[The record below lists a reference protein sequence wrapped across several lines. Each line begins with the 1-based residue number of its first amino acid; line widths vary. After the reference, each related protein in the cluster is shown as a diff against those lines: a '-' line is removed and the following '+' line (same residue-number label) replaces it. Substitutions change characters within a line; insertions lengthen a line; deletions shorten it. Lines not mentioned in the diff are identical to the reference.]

1 MKTYHVFIASSLS
14 FQKERDLMEKVLTER
29 NNSELNIVVHR
40 HEKNG
45 DNDLA
50 KGDTQEIINSEIRQC
65 DVIIF
70 FAGNW
75 IRSKTIG
82 EFNVAIENA
91 SNKHIYFYQNPT
103 LEYTQEDWTNTTL
116 WKDFYAEY
124 MQKHLD
130 DDTVIERYE
139 KQCNTLEQL
148 RDALVK
154 DRESF
159 LNNPFCA
166 ISCHKM
172 EYDKIIP
179 NSQANRRR
187 GNLDYYF
194 IRPEVDNKLKEEFD
208 STNKTIIVT
217 GQSTSGKTIAVCR
230 MLKKLP
236 QEYYVVILN
245 ADTTK
250 EQLERLSVS
259 QFQHGKKILLL
270 DDLQLL
276 FWKEENEKPIPIDR
290 ELLRKLSEILH
301 IGNPDFKVIATTSYS
316 FKEVKSMLTFN
327 EMVPPAIVEV
337 GIKPLSFKK
346 INEYARELRT
356 YGYLK
361 LRPEAGM
368 TIGSLFFDIDRIKTR
383 YNNQF
388 QNSNLSNLQKSMLR
402 QLCHAIKCLWM
413 WKKRSRNKIDLLLD
427 FLKFTYE
434 NSYEKADRSTIC
446 ELAGKVDDLIY
457 YQDIEKDTFEVE
469 DIIVTQV
476 FQYYSS
482 EPSDDLLATEKKA
495 IKGIFRYIYYKD
507 RPNFF
512 KNTTKILHRVKN
524 CSVNA
529 PELQQYIIND
539 VVSRIYK
546 NEQTLYTSK
555 ELGTNPEGVSID
567 WVDAYIGNIANFA
580 PTNAEAI
587 HIWKLTKKYNR
598 RELNVLR
605 WLLPRLQT
613 QQDKDIVHKDL
624 LNEQGQMQDKY
635 IENSYIEFQTEL
647 VRFLDMDEAK
657 EIYLNASFIYEASPS
672 ADDDD
677 IDDFF
682 SDSAESAHGQ
692 ESNNETYLTELK
704 EKRIRNFARQLMHKA
719 QTLADIHDIKN
730 FLQKNDKGVV
740 PHDDAVFFFNFIAPY
755 TWLEVFKRFS
765 QPEELVAF
773 FNELTELSV
782 DKKEDTSMFLN
793 KTEVLNGALENIPSS
808 YAYDLWNRMGNNC
821 DGYSLNF
828 MLQKAKNFEQAKGIF
843 NTFMERLEQQ
853 EEENKT
859 KLKVGEIYLNDLL
872 DTTSTYSGIKECEE
886 LFHKYHLLEADQSL
900 LDYPSQ
906 HTQGILYQRMTL
918 KEIKAHMKRHRPQNG
933 DESRNIR
940 TIVQF
945 ILKISN
951 YEEAYQAL
959 FGETPD
965 CITPEEQ
972 QILNHSPYVV
982 SEMFNKVKT
991 PEEGGVARDFFE
1003 NRLDKS
1009 LLNHPD
1015 ANILNII
1022 INNRFIYPYYEQ
1034 KVDMIKRMSEK
1045 YTVQQ
1050 NSYTHKH
1057 LLYHLT
1063 NHTQDSLPPEEI
1075 QLIIN
1080 EEIMKSLDAPKDVLK
1095 QMLIQRYYAG
1105 RAQDNVPQPF
1115 PIYTSEGW
1123 KIKESTILEYVYC
1136 LLDVGVYDG
1145 GIIFCCMKA
1154 LLRQN
1159 DKENAQRL
1167 QEQAIN
1173 KKVFINYDSYCML
1186 KKLGAVIPKP
1196 YLFVEHYPIMKDIC
1210 YQMRE
1215 RGMTF
1220 EEAES
1225 RIKEMEDDLHISIAR
1240 TQIYWNNVISRMAN
1254 NRTNKKLV
1262 LQNTLKFIDEH
1273 HVPMSPEIYYSL
1285 LHTITSIEDYT
1296 KVKGLYKGELNIGH
1310 IFVLLKKIPE
1320 FAKYRIAE
1328 WAFVACLRQEF
1339 DEWYDILC
1347 SISEKEQEKRIKI
1360 MLQSERY
1367 KQLQVITPKGYL
1379 NQTFLFWWTI
1389 RYAVSETE
1397 EQRKAELDALVTMI
1411 PKPFVPQY
1419 PKMIEKFFIPYPQDL
1434 LEIIREYIS
1443 RIISSEPQ

>member
-512 KNTTKILHRVKN
+512 KNTTKIL
-524 CSVNA
+524 
-529 PELQQYIIND
+529 
-539 VVSRIYK
+539 
-546 NEQTLYTSK
+546 
-555 ELGTNPEGVSID
+555 
-567 WVDAYIGNIANFA
+567 IG
-580 PTNAEAI
+580 
-587 HIWKLTKKYNR
+587 
-598 RELNVLR
+598 
-605 WLLPRLQT
+605 
-613 QQDKDIVHKDL
+613 
-624 LNEQGQMQDKY
+624 
-635 IENSYIEFQTEL
+635 
-647 VRFLDMDEAK
+647 
-657 EIYLNASFIYEASPS
+657 
-672 ADDDD
+672 
-677 IDDFF
+677 
-682 SDSAESAHGQ
+682 
-692 ESNNETYLTELK
+692 
-704 EKRIRNFARQLMHKA
+704 
-719 QTLADIHDIKN
+719 
-730 FLQKNDKGVV
+730 
-740 PHDDAVFFFNFIAPY
+740 
-755 TWLEVFKRFS
+755 
-765 QPEELVAF
+765 
-773 FNELTELSV
+773 
-782 DKKEDTSMFLN
+782 
-793 KTEVLNGALENIPSS
+793 
-808 YAYDLWNRMGNNC
+808 
-821 DGYSLNF
+821 
-828 MLQKAKNFEQAKGIF
+828 
-843 NTFMERLEQQ
+843 
-853 EEENKT
+853 
-859 KLKVGEIYLNDLL
+859 
-872 DTTSTYSGIKECEE
+872 
-886 LFHKYHLLEADQSL
+886 
-900 LDYPSQ
+900 
-906 HTQGILYQRMTL
+906 
-918 KEIKAHMKRHRPQNG
+918 
-933 DESRNIR
+933 
-940 TIVQF
+940 
-945 ILKISN
+945 
-951 YEEAYQAL
+951 
-959 FGETPD
+959 
-965 CITPEEQ
+965 
-972 QILNHSPYVV
+972 
-982 SEMFNKVKT
+982 
-991 PEEGGVARDFFE
+991 
-1003 NRLDKS
+1003 
-1009 LLNHPD
+1009 
-1015 ANILNII
+1015 
-1022 INNRFIYPYYEQ
+1022 
-1034 KVDMIKRMSEK
+1034 
-1045 YTVQQ
+1045 
-1050 NSYTHKH
+1050 
-1057 LLYHLT
+1057 
-1063 NHTQDSLPPEEI
+1063 
-1075 QLIIN
+1075 
-1080 EEIMKSLDAPKDVLK
+1080 
-1095 QMLIQRYYAG
+1095 
-1105 RAQDNVPQPF
+1105 
-1115 PIYTSEGW
+1115 
-1123 KIKESTILEYVYC
+1123 
-1136 LLDVGVYDG
+1136 
-1145 GIIFCCMKA
+1145 
-1154 LLRQN
+1154 
-1159 DKENAQRL
+1159 
-1167 QEQAIN
+1167 
-1173 KKVFINYDSYCML
+1173 
-1186 KKLGAVIPKP
+1186 
-1196 YLFVEHYPIMKDIC
+1196 
-1210 YQMRE
+1210 
-1215 RGMTF
+1215 
-1220 EEAES
+1220 
-1225 RIKEMEDDLHISIAR
+1225 
-1240 TQIYWNNVISRMAN
+1240 
-1254 NRTNKKLV
+1254 
-1262 LQNTLKFIDEH
+1262 
-1273 HVPMSPEIYYSL
+1273 
-1285 LHTITSIEDYT
+1285 
-1296 KVKGLYKGELNIGH
+1296 
-1310 IFVLLKKIPE
+1310 
-1320 FAKYRIAE
+1320 
-1328 WAFVACLRQEF
+1328 
-1339 DEWYDILC
+1339 
-1347 SISEKEQEKRIKI
+1347 
-1360 MLQSERY
+1360 
-1367 KQLQVITPKGYL
+1367 
-1379 NQTFLFWWTI
+1379 
-1389 RYAVSETE
+1389 
-1397 EQRKAELDALVTMI
+1397 
-1411 PKPFVPQY
+1411 
-1419 PKMIEKFFIPYPQDL
+1419 
-1434 LEIIREYIS
+1434 
-1443 RIISSEPQ
+1443 

>member
-413 WKKRSRNKIDLLLD
+413 WKTRSRHKIDLLLD

-567 WVDAYIGNIANFA
+567 WVDAYIGNI
-580 PTNAEAI
+580 
-587 HIWKLTKKYNR
+587 
-598 RELNVLR
+598 LN
-605 WLLPRLQT
+605 
-613 QQDKDIVHKDL
+613 H
-624 LNEQGQMQDKY
+624 
-635 IENSYIEFQTEL
+635 
-647 VRFLDMDEAK
+647 
-657 EIYLNASFIYEASPS
+657 
-672 ADDDD
+672 
-677 IDDFF
+677 
-682 SDSAESAHGQ
+682 
-692 ESNNETYLTELK
+692 LK
-704 EKRIRNFARQLMHKA
+704 
-719 QTLADIHDIKN
+719 
-730 FLQKNDKGVV
+730 
-740 PHDDAVFFFNFIAPY
+740 
-755 TWLEVFKRFS
+755 
-765 QPEELVAF
+765 
-773 FNELTELSV
+773 
-782 DKKEDTSMFLN
+782 
-793 KTEVLNGALENIPSS
+793 
-808 YAYDLWNRMGNNC
+808 
-821 DGYSLNF
+821 
-828 MLQKAKNFEQAKGIF
+828 
-843 NTFMERLEQQ
+843 
-853 EEENKT
+853 
-859 KLKVGEIYLNDLL
+859 
-872 DTTSTYSGIKECEE
+872 
-886 LFHKYHLLEADQSL
+886 
-900 LDYPSQ
+900 
-906 HTQGILYQRMTL
+906 
-918 KEIKAHMKRHRPQNG
+918 
-933 DESRNIR
+933 NIR
-940 TIVQF
+940 
-945 ILKISN
+945 
-951 YEEAYQAL
+951 
-959 FGETPD
+959 
-965 CITPEEQ
+965 
-972 QILNHSPYVV
+972 LN
-982 SEMFNKVKT
+982 
-991 PEEGGVARDFFE
+991 
-1003 NRLDKS
+1003 
-1009 LLNHPD
+1009 
-1015 ANILNII
+1015 
-1022 INNRFIYPYYEQ
+1022 
-1034 KVDMIKRMSEK
+1034 
-1045 YTVQQ
+1045 
-1050 NSYTHKH
+1050 
-1057 LLYHLT
+1057 
-1063 NHTQDSLPPEEI
+1063 
-1075 QLIIN
+1075 
-1080 EEIMKSLDAPKDVLK
+1080 
-1095 QMLIQRYYAG
+1095 ML
-1105 RAQDNVPQPF
+1105 
-1115 PIYTSEGW
+1115 
-1123 KIKESTILEYVYC
+1123 
-1136 LLDVGVYDG
+1136 
-1145 GIIFCCMKA
+1145 
-1154 LLRQN
+1154 
-1159 DKENAQRL
+1159 
-1167 QEQAIN
+1167 
-1173 KKVFINYDSYCML
+1173 
-1186 KKLGAVIPKP
+1186 
-1196 YLFVEHYPIMKDIC
+1196 
-1210 YQMRE
+1210 
-1215 RGMTF
+1215 
-1220 EEAES
+1220 
-1225 RIKEMEDDLHISIAR
+1225 
-1240 TQIYWNNVISRMAN
+1240 
-1254 NRTNKKLV
+1254 
-1262 LQNTLKFIDEH
+1262 
-1273 HVPMSPEIYYSL
+1273 
-1285 LHTITSIEDYT
+1285 
-1296 KVKGLYKGELNIGH
+1296 
-1310 IFVLLKKIPE
+1310 
-1320 FAKYRIAE
+1320 
-1328 WAFVACLRQEF
+1328 
-1339 DEWYDILC
+1339 
-1347 SISEKEQEKRIKI
+1347 
-1360 MLQSERY
+1360 
-1367 KQLQVITPKGYL
+1367 
-1379 NQTFLFWWTI
+1379 
-1389 RYAVSETE
+1389 
-1397 EQRKAELDALVTMI
+1397 
-1411 PKPFVPQY
+1411 
-1419 PKMIEKFFIPYPQDL
+1419 
-1434 LEIIREYIS
+1434 
-1443 RIISSEPQ
+1443 

>member
-361 LRPEAGM
+361 LRPEADM

-457 YQDIEKDTFEVE
+457 YQDIEKGTFEVE

-546 NEQTLYTSK
+546 NEQTL
-555 ELGTNPEGVSID
+555 
-567 WVDAYIGNIANFA
+567 
-580 PTNAEAI
+580 
-587 HIWKLTKKYNR
+587 
-598 RELNVLR
+598 
-605 WLLPRLQT
+605 
-613 QQDKDIVHKDL
+613 
-624 LNEQGQMQDKY
+624 
-635 IENSYIEFQTEL
+635 
-647 VRFLDMDEAK
+647 
-657 EIYLNASFIYEASPS
+657 
-672 ADDDD
+672 
-677 IDDFF
+677 
-682 SDSAESAHGQ
+682 
-692 ESNNETYLTELK
+692 
-704 EKRIRNFARQLMHKA
+704 
-719 QTLADIHDIKN
+719 
-730 FLQKNDKGVV
+730 
-740 PHDDAVFFFNFIAPY
+740 
-755 TWLEVFKRFS
+755 
-765 QPEELVAF
+765 
-773 FNELTELSV
+773 
-782 DKKEDTSMFLN
+782 
-793 KTEVLNGALENIPSS
+793 
-808 YAYDLWNRMGNNC
+808 
-821 DGYSLNF
+821 
-828 MLQKAKNFEQAKGIF
+828 
-843 NTFMERLEQQ
+843 
-853 EEENKT
+853 
-859 KLKVGEIYLNDLL
+859 
-872 DTTSTYSGIKECEE
+872 
-886 LFHKYHLLEADQSL
+886 
-900 LDYPSQ
+900 
-906 HTQGILYQRMTL
+906 
-918 KEIKAHMKRHRPQNG
+918 
-933 DESRNIR
+933 
-940 TIVQF
+940 
-945 ILKISN
+945 
-951 YEEAYQAL
+951 
-959 FGETPD
+959 
-965 CITPEEQ
+965 
-972 QILNHSPYVV
+972 
-982 SEMFNKVKT
+982 
-991 PEEGGVARDFFE
+991 
-1003 NRLDKS
+1003 
-1009 LLNHPD
+1009 
-1015 ANILNII
+1015 
-1022 INNRFIYPYYEQ
+1022 
-1034 KVDMIKRMSEK
+1034 
-1045 YTVQQ
+1045 
-1050 NSYTHKH
+1050 
-1057 LLYHLT
+1057 
-1063 NHTQDSLPPEEI
+1063 
-1075 QLIIN
+1075 
-1080 EEIMKSLDAPKDVLK
+1080 
-1095 QMLIQRYYAG
+1095 
-1105 RAQDNVPQPF
+1105 
-1115 PIYTSEGW
+1115 
-1123 KIKESTILEYVYC
+1123 
-1136 LLDVGVYDG
+1136 
-1145 GIIFCCMKA
+1145 
-1154 LLRQN
+1154 
-1159 DKENAQRL
+1159 
-1167 QEQAIN
+1167 
-1173 KKVFINYDSYCML
+1173 
-1186 KKLGAVIPKP
+1186 
-1196 YLFVEHYPIMKDIC
+1196 
-1210 YQMRE
+1210 
-1215 RGMTF
+1215 
-1220 EEAES
+1220 
-1225 RIKEMEDDLHISIAR
+1225 
-1240 TQIYWNNVISRMAN
+1240 
-1254 NRTNKKLV
+1254 
-1262 LQNTLKFIDEH
+1262 
-1273 HVPMSPEIYYSL
+1273 
-1285 LHTITSIEDYT
+1285 
-1296 KVKGLYKGELNIGH
+1296 LYK
-1310 IFVLLKKIPE
+1310 
-1320 FAKYRIAE
+1320 
-1328 WAFVACLRQEF
+1328 
-1339 DEWYDILC
+1339 
-1347 SISEKEQEKRIKI
+1347 
-1360 MLQSERY
+1360 
-1367 KQLQVITPKGYL
+1367 
-1379 NQTFLFWWTI
+1379 
-1389 RYAVSETE
+1389 
-1397 EQRKAELDALVTMI
+1397 
-1411 PKPFVPQY
+1411 
-1419 PKMIEKFFIPYPQDL
+1419 
-1434 LEIIREYIS
+1434 
-1443 RIISSEPQ
+1443 

>member
-555 ELGTNPEGVSID
+555 ELGTNPESVSID
-567 WVDAYIGNIANFA
+567 WVDAYIGNI
-580 PTNAEAI
+580 
-587 HIWKLTKKYNR
+587 
-598 RELNVLR
+598 
-605 WLLPRLQT
+605 
-613 QQDKDIVHKDL
+613 
-624 LNEQGQMQDKY
+624 
-635 IENSYIEFQTEL
+635 
-647 VRFLDMDEAK
+647 
-657 EIYLNASFIYEASPS
+657 
-672 ADDDD
+672 
-677 IDDFF
+677 
-682 SDSAESAHGQ
+682 
-692 ESNNETYLTELK
+692 
-704 EKRIRNFARQLMHKA
+704 
-719 QTLADIHDIKN
+719 
-730 FLQKNDKGVV
+730 
-740 PHDDAVFFFNFIAPY
+740 
-755 TWLEVFKRFS
+755 
-765 QPEELVAF
+765 
-773 FNELTELSV
+773 
-782 DKKEDTSMFLN
+782 
-793 KTEVLNGALENIPSS
+793 
-808 YAYDLWNRMGNNC
+808 
-821 DGYSLNF
+821 
-828 MLQKAKNFEQAKGIF
+828 
-843 NTFMERLEQQ
+843 
-853 EEENKT
+853 
-859 KLKVGEIYLNDLL
+859 
-872 DTTSTYSGIKECEE
+872 
-886 LFHKYHLLEADQSL
+886 
-900 LDYPSQ
+900 
-906 HTQGILYQRMTL
+906 
-918 KEIKAHMKRHRPQNG
+918 
-933 DESRNIR
+933 
-940 TIVQF
+940 
-945 ILKISN
+945 
-951 YEEAYQAL
+951 
-959 FGETPD
+959 
-965 CITPEEQ
+965 
-972 QILNHSPYVV
+972 LNHLK
-982 SEMFNKVKT
+982 NIH
-991 PEEGGVARDFFE
+991 
-1003 NRLDKS
+1003 L
-1009 LLNHPD
+1009 
-1015 ANILNII
+1015 NIL
-1022 INNRFIYPYYEQ
+1022 
-1034 KVDMIKRMSEK
+1034 
-1045 YTVQQ
+1045 
-1050 NSYTHKH
+1050 
-1057 LLYHLT
+1057 
-1063 NHTQDSLPPEEI
+1063 
-1075 QLIIN
+1075 
-1080 EEIMKSLDAPKDVLK
+1080 
-1095 QMLIQRYYAG
+1095 
-1105 RAQDNVPQPF
+1105 
-1115 PIYTSEGW
+1115 
-1123 KIKESTILEYVYC
+1123 
-1136 LLDVGVYDG
+1136 
-1145 GIIFCCMKA
+1145 
-1154 LLRQN
+1154 
-1159 DKENAQRL
+1159 
-1167 QEQAIN
+1167 
-1173 KKVFINYDSYCML
+1173 
-1186 KKLGAVIPKP
+1186 
-1196 YLFVEHYPIMKDIC
+1196 
-1210 YQMRE
+1210 
-1215 RGMTF
+1215 
-1220 EEAES
+1220 
-1225 RIKEMEDDLHISIAR
+1225 
-1240 TQIYWNNVISRMAN
+1240 
-1254 NRTNKKLV
+1254 
-1262 LQNTLKFIDEH
+1262 
-1273 HVPMSPEIYYSL
+1273 
-1285 LHTITSIEDYT
+1285 
-1296 KVKGLYKGELNIGH
+1296 
-1310 IFVLLKKIPE
+1310 
-1320 FAKYRIAE
+1320 
-1328 WAFVACLRQEF
+1328 
-1339 DEWYDILC
+1339 
-1347 SISEKEQEKRIKI
+1347 
-1360 MLQSERY
+1360 
-1367 KQLQVITPKGYL
+1367 
-1379 NQTFLFWWTI
+1379 
-1389 RYAVSETE
+1389 
-1397 EQRKAELDALVTMI
+1397 
-1411 PKPFVPQY
+1411 
-1419 PKMIEKFFIPYPQDL
+1419 
-1434 LEIIREYIS
+1434 
-1443 RIISSEPQ
+1443 

>member
-567 WVDAYIGNIANFA
+567 WVDAYIGNI
-580 PTNAEAI
+580 
-587 HIWKLTKKYNR
+587 
-598 RELNVLR
+598 
-605 WLLPRLQT
+605 
-613 QQDKDIVHKDL
+613 
-624 LNEQGQMQDKY
+624 
-635 IENSYIEFQTEL
+635 
-647 VRFLDMDEAK
+647 
-657 EIYLNASFIYEASPS
+657 
-672 ADDDD
+672 
-677 IDDFF
+677 
-682 SDSAESAHGQ
+682 
-692 ESNNETYLTELK
+692 
-704 EKRIRNFARQLMHKA
+704 
-719 QTLADIHDIKN
+719 
-730 FLQKNDKGVV
+730 
-740 PHDDAVFFFNFIAPY
+740 
-755 TWLEVFKRFS
+755 
-765 QPEELVAF
+765 
-773 FNELTELSV
+773 
-782 DKKEDTSMFLN
+782 
-793 KTEVLNGALENIPSS
+793 
-808 YAYDLWNRMGNNC
+808 
-821 DGYSLNF
+821 
-828 MLQKAKNFEQAKGIF
+828 
-843 NTFMERLEQQ
+843 
-853 EEENKT
+853 
-859 KLKVGEIYLNDLL
+859 
-872 DTTSTYSGIKECEE
+872 
-886 LFHKYHLLEADQSL
+886 
-900 LDYPSQ
+900 
-906 HTQGILYQRMTL
+906 
-918 KEIKAHMKRHRPQNG
+918 
-933 DESRNIR
+933 
-940 TIVQF
+940 
-945 ILKISN
+945 
-951 YEEAYQAL
+951 
-959 FGETPD
+959 
-965 CITPEEQ
+965 
-972 QILNHSPYVV
+972 LNHLK
-982 SEMFNKVKT
+982 NT
-991 PEEGGVARDFFE
+991 H
-1003 NRLDKS
+1003 L
-1009 LLNHPD
+1009 
-1015 ANILNII
+1015 NIL
-1022 INNRFIYPYYEQ
+1022 
-1034 KVDMIKRMSEK
+1034 
-1045 YTVQQ
+1045 
-1050 NSYTHKH
+1050 
-1057 LLYHLT
+1057 
-1063 NHTQDSLPPEEI
+1063 
-1075 QLIIN
+1075 
-1080 EEIMKSLDAPKDVLK
+1080 
-1095 QMLIQRYYAG
+1095 
-1105 RAQDNVPQPF
+1105 
-1115 PIYTSEGW
+1115 
-1123 KIKESTILEYVYC
+1123 
-1136 LLDVGVYDG
+1136 
-1145 GIIFCCMKA
+1145 
-1154 LLRQN
+1154 
-1159 DKENAQRL
+1159 
-1167 QEQAIN
+1167 
-1173 KKVFINYDSYCML
+1173 
-1186 KKLGAVIPKP
+1186 
-1196 YLFVEHYPIMKDIC
+1196 
-1210 YQMRE
+1210 
-1215 RGMTF
+1215 
-1220 EEAES
+1220 
-1225 RIKEMEDDLHISIAR
+1225 
-1240 TQIYWNNVISRMAN
+1240 
-1254 NRTNKKLV
+1254 
-1262 LQNTLKFIDEH
+1262 
-1273 HVPMSPEIYYSL
+1273 
-1285 LHTITSIEDYT
+1285 
-1296 KVKGLYKGELNIGH
+1296 
-1310 IFVLLKKIPE
+1310 
-1320 FAKYRIAE
+1320 
-1328 WAFVACLRQEF
+1328 
-1339 DEWYDILC
+1339 
-1347 SISEKEQEKRIKI
+1347 
-1360 MLQSERY
+1360 
-1367 KQLQVITPKGYL
+1367 
-1379 NQTFLFWWTI
+1379 
-1389 RYAVSETE
+1389 
-1397 EQRKAELDALVTMI
+1397 
-1411 PKPFVPQY
+1411 
-1419 PKMIEKFFIPYPQDL
+1419 
-1434 LEIIREYIS
+1434 
-1443 RIISSEPQ
+1443 

>member
-1 MKTYHVFIASSLS
+1 MYHSRHSASRKQQHIGSNQHYIMKTYHVFIASSLS

-567 WVDAYIGNIANFA
+567 WVDAYIDNKSNLS
-580 PTNAEAI
+580 
-587 HIWKLTKKYNR
+587 K
-598 RELNVLR
+598 
-605 WLLPRLQT
+605 
-613 QQDKDIVHKDL
+613 IV
-624 LNEQGQMQDKY
+624 Y
-635 IENSYIEFQTEL
+635 I
-647 VRFLDMDEAK
+647 
-657 EIYLNASFIYEASPS
+657 
-672 ADDDD
+672 
-677 IDDFF
+677 
-682 SDSAESAHGQ
+682 
-692 ESNNETYLTELK
+692 
-704 EKRIRNFARQLMHKA
+704 
-719 QTLADIHDIKN
+719 
-730 FLQKNDKGVV
+730 
-740 PHDDAVFFFNFIAPY
+740 
-755 TWLEVFKRFS
+755 
-765 QPEELVAF
+765 
-773 FNELTELSV
+773 
-782 DKKEDTSMFLN
+782 
-793 KTEVLNGALENIPSS
+793 
-808 YAYDLWNRMGNNC
+808 
-821 DGYSLNF
+821 
-828 MLQKAKNFEQAKGIF
+828 
-843 NTFMERLEQQ
+843 
-853 EEENKT
+853 
-859 KLKVGEIYLNDLL
+859 
-872 DTTSTYSGIKECEE
+872 
-886 LFHKYHLLEADQSL
+886 
-900 LDYPSQ
+900 
-906 HTQGILYQRMTL
+906 
-918 KEIKAHMKRHRPQNG
+918 
-933 DESRNIR
+933 
-940 TIVQF
+940 
-945 ILKISN
+945 
-951 YEEAYQAL
+951 
-959 FGETPD
+959 
-965 CITPEEQ
+965 
-972 QILNHSPYVV
+972 
-982 SEMFNKVKT
+982 
-991 PEEGGVARDFFE
+991 
-1003 NRLDKS
+1003 
-1009 LLNHPD
+1009 
-1015 ANILNII
+1015 
-1022 INNRFIYPYYEQ
+1022 
-1034 KVDMIKRMSEK
+1034 MI
-1045 YTVQQ
+1045 
-1050 NSYTHKH
+1050 
-1057 LLYHLT
+1057 
-1063 NHTQDSLPPEEI
+1063 
-1075 QLIIN
+1075 
-1080 EEIMKSLDAPKDVLK
+1080 
-1095 QMLIQRYYAG
+1095 
-1105 RAQDNVPQPF
+1105 
-1115 PIYTSEGW
+1115 
-1123 KIKESTILEYVYC
+1123 
-1136 LLDVGVYDG
+1136 
-1145 GIIFCCMKA
+1145 
-1154 LLRQN
+1154 
-1159 DKENAQRL
+1159 
-1167 QEQAIN
+1167 
-1173 KKVFINYDSYCML
+1173 
-1186 KKLGAVIPKP
+1186 
-1196 YLFVEHYPIMKDIC
+1196 
-1210 YQMRE
+1210 
-1215 RGMTF
+1215 
-1220 EEAES
+1220 
-1225 RIKEMEDDLHISIAR
+1225 
-1240 TQIYWNNVISRMAN
+1240 
-1254 NRTNKKLV
+1254 
-1262 LQNTLKFIDEH
+1262 
-1273 HVPMSPEIYYSL
+1273 
-1285 LHTITSIEDYT
+1285 
-1296 KVKGLYKGELNIGH
+1296 
-1310 IFVLLKKIPE
+1310 
-1320 FAKYRIAE
+1320 
-1328 WAFVACLRQEF
+1328 
-1339 DEWYDILC
+1339 
-1347 SISEKEQEKRIKI
+1347 
-1360 MLQSERY
+1360 
-1367 KQLQVITPKGYL
+1367 
-1379 NQTFLFWWTI
+1379 
-1389 RYAVSETE
+1389 
-1397 EQRKAELDALVTMI
+1397 
-1411 PKPFVPQY
+1411 
-1419 PKMIEKFFIPYPQDL
+1419 
-1434 LEIIREYIS
+1434 
-1443 RIISSEPQ
+1443 

>member
-194 IRPEVDNKLKEEFD
+194 IRPEVDYKLKEEFD

-361 LRPEAGM
+361 LRPEADM
-368 TIGSLFFDIDRIKTR
+368 TIGSLFFDIDRIKAR

-546 NEQTLYTSK
+546 NEQTL
-555 ELGTNPEGVSID
+555 
-567 WVDAYIGNIANFA
+567 
-580 PTNAEAI
+580 
-587 HIWKLTKKYNR
+587 
-598 RELNVLR
+598 
-605 WLLPRLQT
+605 
-613 QQDKDIVHKDL
+613 
-624 LNEQGQMQDKY
+624 
-635 IENSYIEFQTEL
+635 
-647 VRFLDMDEAK
+647 
-657 EIYLNASFIYEASPS
+657 
-672 ADDDD
+672 
-677 IDDFF
+677 
-682 SDSAESAHGQ
+682 
-692 ESNNETYLTELK
+692 
-704 EKRIRNFARQLMHKA
+704 
-719 QTLADIHDIKN
+719 
-730 FLQKNDKGVV
+730 
-740 PHDDAVFFFNFIAPY
+740 
-755 TWLEVFKRFS
+755 
-765 QPEELVAF
+765 
-773 FNELTELSV
+773 
-782 DKKEDTSMFLN
+782 
-793 KTEVLNGALENIPSS
+793 
-808 YAYDLWNRMGNNC
+808 
-821 DGYSLNF
+821 
-828 MLQKAKNFEQAKGIF
+828 
-843 NTFMERLEQQ
+843 
-853 EEENKT
+853 
-859 KLKVGEIYLNDLL
+859 
-872 DTTSTYSGIKECEE
+872 
-886 LFHKYHLLEADQSL
+886 
-900 LDYPSQ
+900 
-906 HTQGILYQRMTL
+906 
-918 KEIKAHMKRHRPQNG
+918 
-933 DESRNIR
+933 
-940 TIVQF
+940 
-945 ILKISN
+945 
-951 YEEAYQAL
+951 
-959 FGETPD
+959 
-965 CITPEEQ
+965 
-972 QILNHSPYVV
+972 
-982 SEMFNKVKT
+982 
-991 PEEGGVARDFFE
+991 
-1003 NRLDKS
+1003 
-1009 LLNHPD
+1009 
-1015 ANILNII
+1015 
-1022 INNRFIYPYYEQ
+1022 
-1034 KVDMIKRMSEK
+1034 
-1045 YTVQQ
+1045 
-1050 NSYTHKH
+1050 
-1057 LLYHLT
+1057 
-1063 NHTQDSLPPEEI
+1063 
-1075 QLIIN
+1075 
-1080 EEIMKSLDAPKDVLK
+1080 
-1095 QMLIQRYYAG
+1095 
-1105 RAQDNVPQPF
+1105 
-1115 PIYTSEGW
+1115 
-1123 KIKESTILEYVYC
+1123 
-1136 LLDVGVYDG
+1136 
-1145 GIIFCCMKA
+1145 
-1154 LLRQN
+1154 
-1159 DKENAQRL
+1159 
-1167 QEQAIN
+1167 
-1173 KKVFINYDSYCML
+1173 
-1186 KKLGAVIPKP
+1186 
-1196 YLFVEHYPIMKDIC
+1196 
-1210 YQMRE
+1210 
-1215 RGMTF
+1215 
-1220 EEAES
+1220 
-1225 RIKEMEDDLHISIAR
+1225 
-1240 TQIYWNNVISRMAN
+1240 
-1254 NRTNKKLV
+1254 
-1262 LQNTLKFIDEH
+1262 
-1273 HVPMSPEIYYSL
+1273 
-1285 LHTITSIEDYT
+1285 
-1296 KVKGLYKGELNIGH
+1296 LYK
-1310 IFVLLKKIPE
+1310 
-1320 FAKYRIAE
+1320 
-1328 WAFVACLRQEF
+1328 
-1339 DEWYDILC
+1339 
-1347 SISEKEQEKRIKI
+1347 
-1360 MLQSERY
+1360 
-1367 KQLQVITPKGYL
+1367 
-1379 NQTFLFWWTI
+1379 
-1389 RYAVSETE
+1389 
-1397 EQRKAELDALVTMI
+1397 
-1411 PKPFVPQY
+1411 
-1419 PKMIEKFFIPYPQDL
+1419 
-1434 LEIIREYIS
+1434 
-1443 RIISSEPQ
+1443 

>member
-45 DNDLA
+45 DNDIA

-166 ISCHKM
+166 ISCHKI

-236 QEYYVVILN
+236 QEYSVVILN

-368 TIGSLFFDIDRIKTR
+368 TIGSLFFDIDRIKAR

-546 NEQTLYTSK
+546 NEQTL
-555 ELGTNPEGVSID
+555 
-567 WVDAYIGNIANFA
+567 
-580 PTNAEAI
+580 
-587 HIWKLTKKYNR
+587 
-598 RELNVLR
+598 
-605 WLLPRLQT
+605 
-613 QQDKDIVHKDL
+613 
-624 LNEQGQMQDKY
+624 
-635 IENSYIEFQTEL
+635 
-647 VRFLDMDEAK
+647 
-657 EIYLNASFIYEASPS
+657 
-672 ADDDD
+672 
-677 IDDFF
+677 
-682 SDSAESAHGQ
+682 
-692 ESNNETYLTELK
+692 
-704 EKRIRNFARQLMHKA
+704 
-719 QTLADIHDIKN
+719 
-730 FLQKNDKGVV
+730 
-740 PHDDAVFFFNFIAPY
+740 
-755 TWLEVFKRFS
+755 
-765 QPEELVAF
+765 
-773 FNELTELSV
+773 
-782 DKKEDTSMFLN
+782 
-793 KTEVLNGALENIPSS
+793 
-808 YAYDLWNRMGNNC
+808 
-821 DGYSLNF
+821 
-828 MLQKAKNFEQAKGIF
+828 
-843 NTFMERLEQQ
+843 
-853 EEENKT
+853 
-859 KLKVGEIYLNDLL
+859 
-872 DTTSTYSGIKECEE
+872 
-886 LFHKYHLLEADQSL
+886 
-900 LDYPSQ
+900 
-906 HTQGILYQRMTL
+906 
-918 KEIKAHMKRHRPQNG
+918 
-933 DESRNIR
+933 
-940 TIVQF
+940 
-945 ILKISN
+945 
-951 YEEAYQAL
+951 
-959 FGETPD
+959 
-965 CITPEEQ
+965 
-972 QILNHSPYVV
+972 
-982 SEMFNKVKT
+982 
-991 PEEGGVARDFFE
+991 
-1003 NRLDKS
+1003 
-1009 LLNHPD
+1009 
-1015 ANILNII
+1015 
-1022 INNRFIYPYYEQ
+1022 
-1034 KVDMIKRMSEK
+1034 
-1045 YTVQQ
+1045 
-1050 NSYTHKH
+1050 
-1057 LLYHLT
+1057 
-1063 NHTQDSLPPEEI
+1063 
-1075 QLIIN
+1075 
-1080 EEIMKSLDAPKDVLK
+1080 
-1095 QMLIQRYYAG
+1095 
-1105 RAQDNVPQPF
+1105 
-1115 PIYTSEGW
+1115 
-1123 KIKESTILEYVYC
+1123 
-1136 LLDVGVYDG
+1136 
-1145 GIIFCCMKA
+1145 
-1154 LLRQN
+1154 
-1159 DKENAQRL
+1159 
-1167 QEQAIN
+1167 
-1173 KKVFINYDSYCML
+1173 
-1186 KKLGAVIPKP
+1186 
-1196 YLFVEHYPIMKDIC
+1196 
-1210 YQMRE
+1210 
-1215 RGMTF
+1215 
-1220 EEAES
+1220 
-1225 RIKEMEDDLHISIAR
+1225 
-1240 TQIYWNNVISRMAN
+1240 
-1254 NRTNKKLV
+1254 
-1262 LQNTLKFIDEH
+1262 
-1273 HVPMSPEIYYSL
+1273 
-1285 LHTITSIEDYT
+1285 
-1296 KVKGLYKGELNIGH
+1296 LYK
-1310 IFVLLKKIPE
+1310 
-1320 FAKYRIAE
+1320 
-1328 WAFVACLRQEF
+1328 
-1339 DEWYDILC
+1339 
-1347 SISEKEQEKRIKI
+1347 
-1360 MLQSERY
+1360 
-1367 KQLQVITPKGYL
+1367 
-1379 NQTFLFWWTI
+1379 
-1389 RYAVSETE
+1389 
-1397 EQRKAELDALVTMI
+1397 
-1411 PKPFVPQY
+1411 
-1419 PKMIEKFFIPYPQDL
+1419 
-1434 LEIIREYIS
+1434 
-1443 RIISSEPQ
+1443 

>member
-555 ELGTNPEGVSID
+555 ELGT
-567 WVDAYIGNIANFA
+567 
-580 PTNAEAI
+580 T
-587 HIWKLTKKYNR
+587 
-598 RELNVLR
+598 
-605 WLLPRLQT
+605 
-613 QQDKDIVHKDL
+613 
-624 LNEQGQMQDKY
+624 
-635 IENSYIEFQTEL
+635 
-647 VRFLDMDEAK
+647 
-657 EIYLNASFIYEASPS
+657 
-672 ADDDD
+672 
-677 IDDFF
+677 
-682 SDSAESAHGQ
+682 
-692 ESNNETYLTELK
+692 
-704 EKRIRNFARQLMHKA
+704 
-719 QTLADIHDIKN
+719 
-730 FLQKNDKGVV
+730 
-740 PHDDAVFFFNFIAPY
+740 
-755 TWLEVFKRFS
+755 
-765 QPEELVAF
+765 
-773 FNELTELSV
+773 
-782 DKKEDTSMFLN
+782 
-793 KTEVLNGALENIPSS
+793 
-808 YAYDLWNRMGNNC
+808 
-821 DGYSLNF
+821 
-828 MLQKAKNFEQAKGIF
+828 
-843 NTFMERLEQQ
+843 
-853 EEENKT
+853 
-859 KLKVGEIYLNDLL
+859 
-872 DTTSTYSGIKECEE
+872 
-886 LFHKYHLLEADQSL
+886 
-900 LDYPSQ
+900 
-906 HTQGILYQRMTL
+906 
-918 KEIKAHMKRHRPQNG
+918 
-933 DESRNIR
+933 
-940 TIVQF
+940 
-945 ILKISN
+945 
-951 YEEAYQAL
+951 
-959 FGETPD
+959 
-965 CITPEEQ
+965 
-972 QILNHSPYVV
+972 
-982 SEMFNKVKT
+982 
-991 PEEGGVARDFFE
+991 
-1003 NRLDKS
+1003 
-1009 LLNHPD
+1009 
-1015 ANILNII
+1015 
-1022 INNRFIYPYYEQ
+1022 
-1034 KVDMIKRMSEK
+1034 
-1045 YTVQQ
+1045 
-1050 NSYTHKH
+1050 
-1057 LLYHLT
+1057 
-1063 NHTQDSLPPEEI
+1063 
-1075 QLIIN
+1075 
-1080 EEIMKSLDAPKDVLK
+1080 
-1095 QMLIQRYYAG
+1095 
-1105 RAQDNVPQPF
+1105 
-1115 PIYTSEGW
+1115 
-1123 KIKESTILEYVYC
+1123 
-1136 LLDVGVYDG
+1136 
-1145 GIIFCCMKA
+1145 
-1154 LLRQN
+1154 
-1159 DKENAQRL
+1159 
-1167 QEQAIN
+1167 
-1173 KKVFINYDSYCML
+1173 
-1186 KKLGAVIPKP
+1186 
-1196 YLFVEHYPIMKDIC
+1196 
-1210 YQMRE
+1210 
-1215 RGMTF
+1215 
-1220 EEAES
+1220 
-1225 RIKEMEDDLHISIAR
+1225 
-1240 TQIYWNNVISRMAN
+1240 
-1254 NRTNKKLV
+1254 
-1262 LQNTLKFIDEH
+1262 
-1273 HVPMSPEIYYSL
+1273 
-1285 LHTITSIEDYT
+1285 
-1296 KVKGLYKGELNIGH
+1296 
-1310 IFVLLKKIPE
+1310 
-1320 FAKYRIAE
+1320 
-1328 WAFVACLRQEF
+1328 
-1339 DEWYDILC
+1339 
-1347 SISEKEQEKRIKI
+1347 
-1360 MLQSERY
+1360 
-1367 KQLQVITPKGYL
+1367 
-1379 NQTFLFWWTI
+1379 
-1389 RYAVSETE
+1389 
-1397 EQRKAELDALVTMI
+1397 RKAFPLIGWTPILAI
-1411 PKPFVPQY
+1411 
-1419 PKMIEKFFIPYPQDL
+1419 
-1434 LEIIREYIS
+1434 
-1443 RIISSEPQ
+1443 

>member
-567 WVDAYIGNIANFA
+567 WVDAYIGNKSNLS
-580 PTNAEAI
+580 
-587 HIWKLTKKYNR
+587 K
-598 RELNVLR
+598 
-605 WLLPRLQT
+605 
-613 QQDKDIVHKDL
+613 IV
-624 LNEQGQMQDKY
+624 Y
-635 IENSYIEFQTEL
+635 I
-647 VRFLDMDEAK
+647 
-657 EIYLNASFIYEASPS
+657 
-672 ADDDD
+672 
-677 IDDFF
+677 
-682 SDSAESAHGQ
+682 
-692 ESNNETYLTELK
+692 
-704 EKRIRNFARQLMHKA
+704 
-719 QTLADIHDIKN
+719 
-730 FLQKNDKGVV
+730 
-740 PHDDAVFFFNFIAPY
+740 
-755 TWLEVFKRFS
+755 
-765 QPEELVAF
+765 
-773 FNELTELSV
+773 
-782 DKKEDTSMFLN
+782 
-793 KTEVLNGALENIPSS
+793 
-808 YAYDLWNRMGNNC
+808 
-821 DGYSLNF
+821 
-828 MLQKAKNFEQAKGIF
+828 
-843 NTFMERLEQQ
+843 
-853 EEENKT
+853 
-859 KLKVGEIYLNDLL
+859 
-872 DTTSTYSGIKECEE
+872 
-886 LFHKYHLLEADQSL
+886 
-900 LDYPSQ
+900 
-906 HTQGILYQRMTL
+906 
-918 KEIKAHMKRHRPQNG
+918 
-933 DESRNIR
+933 
-940 TIVQF
+940 
-945 ILKISN
+945 
-951 YEEAYQAL
+951 
-959 FGETPD
+959 
-965 CITPEEQ
+965 
-972 QILNHSPYVV
+972 
-982 SEMFNKVKT
+982 
-991 PEEGGVARDFFE
+991 
-1003 NRLDKS
+1003 
-1009 LLNHPD
+1009 
-1015 ANILNII
+1015 
-1022 INNRFIYPYYEQ
+1022 
-1034 KVDMIKRMSEK
+1034 MI
-1045 YTVQQ
+1045 
-1050 NSYTHKH
+1050 
-1057 LLYHLT
+1057 
-1063 NHTQDSLPPEEI
+1063 
-1075 QLIIN
+1075 
-1080 EEIMKSLDAPKDVLK
+1080 
-1095 QMLIQRYYAG
+1095 
-1105 RAQDNVPQPF
+1105 
-1115 PIYTSEGW
+1115 
-1123 KIKESTILEYVYC
+1123 
-1136 LLDVGVYDG
+1136 
-1145 GIIFCCMKA
+1145 
-1154 LLRQN
+1154 
-1159 DKENAQRL
+1159 
-1167 QEQAIN
+1167 
-1173 KKVFINYDSYCML
+1173 
-1186 KKLGAVIPKP
+1186 
-1196 YLFVEHYPIMKDIC
+1196 
-1210 YQMRE
+1210 
-1215 RGMTF
+1215 
-1220 EEAES
+1220 
-1225 RIKEMEDDLHISIAR
+1225 
-1240 TQIYWNNVISRMAN
+1240 
-1254 NRTNKKLV
+1254 
-1262 LQNTLKFIDEH
+1262 
-1273 HVPMSPEIYYSL
+1273 
-1285 LHTITSIEDYT
+1285 
-1296 KVKGLYKGELNIGH
+1296 
-1310 IFVLLKKIPE
+1310 
-1320 FAKYRIAE
+1320 
-1328 WAFVACLRQEF
+1328 
-1339 DEWYDILC
+1339 
-1347 SISEKEQEKRIKI
+1347 
-1360 MLQSERY
+1360 
-1367 KQLQVITPKGYL
+1367 
-1379 NQTFLFWWTI
+1379 
-1389 RYAVSETE
+1389 
-1397 EQRKAELDALVTMI
+1397 
-1411 PKPFVPQY
+1411 
-1419 PKMIEKFFIPYPQDL
+1419 
-1434 LEIIREYIS
+1434 
-1443 RIISSEPQ
+1443 

>member
-45 DNDLA
+45 DNDIA

-166 ISCHKM
+166 ISCHKI

-236 QEYYVVILN
+236 QEYSVVILN

-567 WVDAYIGNIANFA
+567 WVDAYIGNNLKT
-580 PTNAEAI
+580 P
-587 HIWKLTKKYNR
+587 KLNNITTYK
-598 RELNVLR
+598 
-605 WLLPRLQT
+605 
-613 QQDKDIVHKDL
+613 
-624 LNEQGQMQDKY
+624 
-635 IENSYIEFQTEL
+635 
-647 VRFLDMDEAK
+647 
-657 EIYLNASFIYEASPS
+657 SFICKIAC
-672 ADDDD
+672 
-677 IDDFF
+677 
-682 SDSAESAHGQ
+682 
-692 ESNNETYLTELK
+692 
-704 EKRIRNFARQLMHKA
+704 
-719 QTLADIHDIKN
+719 
-730 FLQKNDKGVV
+730 
-740 PHDDAVFFFNFIAPY
+740 FN
-755 TWLEVFKRFS
+755 
-765 QPEELVAF
+765 
-773 FNELTELSV
+773 
-782 DKKEDTSMFLN
+782 
-793 KTEVLNGALENIPSS
+793 
-808 YAYDLWNRMGNNC
+808 
-821 DGYSLNF
+821 
-828 MLQKAKNFEQAKGIF
+828 
-843 NTFMERLEQQ
+843 
-853 EEENKT
+853 
-859 KLKVGEIYLNDLL
+859 
-872 DTTSTYSGIKECEE
+872 
-886 LFHKYHLLEADQSL
+886 
-900 LDYPSQ
+900 
-906 HTQGILYQRMTL
+906 
-918 KEIKAHMKRHRPQNG
+918 
-933 DESRNIR
+933 
-940 TIVQF
+940 
-945 ILKISN
+945 
-951 YEEAYQAL
+951 
-959 FGETPD
+959 
-965 CITPEEQ
+965 
-972 QILNHSPYVV
+972 
-982 SEMFNKVKT
+982 
-991 PEEGGVARDFFE
+991 
-1003 NRLDKS
+1003 
-1009 LLNHPD
+1009 
-1015 ANILNII
+1015 
-1022 INNRFIYPYYEQ
+1022 
-1034 KVDMIKRMSEK
+1034 
-1045 YTVQQ
+1045 
-1050 NSYTHKH
+1050 
-1057 LLYHLT
+1057 
-1063 NHTQDSLPPEEI
+1063 
-1075 QLIIN
+1075 
-1080 EEIMKSLDAPKDVLK
+1080 
-1095 QMLIQRYYAG
+1095 
-1105 RAQDNVPQPF
+1105 
-1115 PIYTSEGW
+1115 
-1123 KIKESTILEYVYC
+1123 
-1136 LLDVGVYDG
+1136 
-1145 GIIFCCMKA
+1145 
-1154 LLRQN
+1154 
-1159 DKENAQRL
+1159 
-1167 QEQAIN
+1167 
-1173 KKVFINYDSYCML
+1173 
-1186 KKLGAVIPKP
+1186 
-1196 YLFVEHYPIMKDIC
+1196 
-1210 YQMRE
+1210 
-1215 RGMTF
+1215 
-1220 EEAES
+1220 
-1225 RIKEMEDDLHISIAR
+1225 
-1240 TQIYWNNVISRMAN
+1240 
-1254 NRTNKKLV
+1254 
-1262 LQNTLKFIDEH
+1262 
-1273 HVPMSPEIYYSL
+1273 
-1285 LHTITSIEDYT
+1285 
-1296 KVKGLYKGELNIGH
+1296 
-1310 IFVLLKKIPE
+1310 
-1320 FAKYRIAE
+1320 
-1328 WAFVACLRQEF
+1328 
-1339 DEWYDILC
+1339 
-1347 SISEKEQEKRIKI
+1347 
-1360 MLQSERY
+1360 
-1367 KQLQVITPKGYL
+1367 
-1379 NQTFLFWWTI
+1379 
-1389 RYAVSETE
+1389 
-1397 EQRKAELDALVTMI
+1397 
-1411 PKPFVPQY
+1411 
-1419 PKMIEKFFIPYPQDL
+1419 
-1434 LEIIREYIS
+1434 
-1443 RIISSEPQ
+1443 

>member
-567 WVDAYIGNIANFA
+567 WVDAYIGNIAN
-580 PTNAEAI
+580 
-587 HIWKLTKKYNR
+587 L
-598 RELNVLR
+598 
-605 WLLPRLQT
+605 LLP
-613 QQDKDIVHKDL
+613 
-624 LNEQGQMQDKY
+624 MQ
-635 IENSYIEFQTEL
+635 
-647 VRFLDMDEAK
+647 R
-657 EIYLNASFIYEASPS
+657 PS
-672 ADDDD
+672 
-677 IDDFF
+677 IF
-682 SDSAESAHGQ
+682 
-692 ESNNETYLTELK
+692 
-704 EKRIRNFARQLMHKA
+704 
-719 QTLADIHDIKN
+719 
-730 FLQKNDKGVV
+730 
-740 PHDDAVFFFNFIAPY
+740 
-755 TWLEVFKRFS
+755 
-765 QPEELVAF
+765 
-773 FNELTELSV
+773 
-782 DKKEDTSMFLN
+782 
-793 KTEVLNGALENIPSS
+793 
-808 YAYDLWNRMGNNC
+808 GN
-821 DGYSLNF
+821 
-828 MLQKAKNFEQAKGIF
+828 
-843 NTFMERLEQQ
+843 
-853 EEENKT
+853 
-859 KLKVGEIYLNDLL
+859 
-872 DTTSTYSGIKECEE
+872 
-886 LFHKYHLLEADQSL
+886 
-900 LDYPSQ
+900 
-906 HTQGILYQRMTL
+906 
-918 KEIKAHMKRHRPQNG
+918 
-933 DESRNIR
+933 
-940 TIVQF
+940 
-945 ILKISN
+945 
-951 YEEAYQAL
+951 
-959 FGETPD
+959 
-965 CITPEEQ
+965 
-972 QILNHSPYVV
+972 
-982 SEMFNKVKT
+982 
-991 PEEGGVARDFFE
+991 
-1003 NRLDKS
+1003 
-1009 LLNHPD
+1009 
-1015 ANILNII
+1015 
-1022 INNRFIYPYYEQ
+1022 
-1034 KVDMIKRMSEK
+1034 
-1045 YTVQQ
+1045 
-1050 NSYTHKH
+1050 
-1057 LLYHLT
+1057 
-1063 NHTQDSLPPEEI
+1063 
-1075 QLIIN
+1075 
-1080 EEIMKSLDAPKDVLK
+1080 
-1095 QMLIQRYYAG
+1095 
-1105 RAQDNVPQPF
+1105 
-1115 PIYTSEGW
+1115 
-1123 KIKESTILEYVYC
+1123 
-1136 LLDVGVYDG
+1136 
-1145 GIIFCCMKA
+1145 
-1154 LLRQN
+1154 
-1159 DKENAQRL
+1159 
-1167 QEQAIN
+1167 
-1173 KKVFINYDSYCML
+1173 
-1186 KKLGAVIPKP
+1186 
-1196 YLFVEHYPIMKDIC
+1196 
-1210 YQMRE
+1210 
-1215 RGMTF
+1215 
-1220 EEAES
+1220 
-1225 RIKEMEDDLHISIAR
+1225 
-1240 TQIYWNNVISRMAN
+1240 
-1254 NRTNKKLV
+1254 
-1262 LQNTLKFIDEH
+1262 
-1273 HVPMSPEIYYSL
+1273 
-1285 LHTITSIEDYT
+1285 
-1296 KVKGLYKGELNIGH
+1296 
-1310 IFVLLKKIPE
+1310 
-1320 FAKYRIAE
+1320 
-1328 WAFVACLRQEF
+1328 
-1339 DEWYDILC
+1339 
-1347 SISEKEQEKRIKI
+1347 
-1360 MLQSERY
+1360 
-1367 KQLQVITPKGYL
+1367 
-1379 NQTFLFWWTI
+1379 
-1389 RYAVSETE
+1389 
-1397 EQRKAELDALVTMI
+1397 
-1411 PKPFVPQY
+1411 
-1419 PKMIEKFFIPYPQDL
+1419 
-1434 LEIIREYIS
+1434 
-1443 RIISSEPQ
+1443 

>member
-434 NSYEKADRSTIC
+434 NSYKKADRSTIC

-567 WVDAYIGNIANFA
+567 WVDAYIGNILNSFK
-580 PTNAEAI
+580 NI
-587 HIWKLTKKYNR
+587 HL
-598 RELNVLR
+598 
-605 WLLPRLQT
+605 
-613 QQDKDIVHKDL
+613 
-624 LNEQGQMQDKY
+624 
-635 IENSYIEFQTEL
+635 
-647 VRFLDMDEAK
+647 
-657 EIYLNASFIYEASPS
+657 
-672 ADDDD
+672 
-677 IDDFF
+677 
-682 SDSAESAHGQ
+682 
-692 ESNNETYLTELK
+692 
-704 EKRIRNFARQLMHKA
+704 
-719 QTLADIHDIKN
+719 
-730 FLQKNDKGVV
+730 
-740 PHDDAVFFFNFIAPY
+740 
-755 TWLEVFKRFS
+755 
-765 QPEELVAF
+765 
-773 FNELTELSV
+773 
-782 DKKEDTSMFLN
+782 
-793 KTEVLNGALENIPSS
+793 
-808 YAYDLWNRMGNNC
+808 
-821 DGYSLNF
+821 
-828 MLQKAKNFEQAKGIF
+828 
-843 NTFMERLEQQ
+843 
-853 EEENKT
+853 
-859 KLKVGEIYLNDLL
+859 
-872 DTTSTYSGIKECEE
+872 
-886 LFHKYHLLEADQSL
+886 
-900 LDYPSQ
+900 
-906 HTQGILYQRMTL
+906 
-918 KEIKAHMKRHRPQNG
+918 
-933 DESRNIR
+933 
-940 TIVQF
+940 
-945 ILKISN
+945 
-951 YEEAYQAL
+951 
-959 FGETPD
+959 
-965 CITPEEQ
+965 
-972 QILNHSPYVV
+972 
-982 SEMFNKVKT
+982 
-991 PEEGGVARDFFE
+991 
-1003 NRLDKS
+1003 
-1009 LLNHPD
+1009 
-1015 ANILNII
+1015 NIL
-1022 INNRFIYPYYEQ
+1022 
-1034 KVDMIKRMSEK
+1034 
-1045 YTVQQ
+1045 
-1050 NSYTHKH
+1050 
-1057 LLYHLT
+1057 
-1063 NHTQDSLPPEEI
+1063 
-1075 QLIIN
+1075 
-1080 EEIMKSLDAPKDVLK
+1080 
-1095 QMLIQRYYAG
+1095 
-1105 RAQDNVPQPF
+1105 
-1115 PIYTSEGW
+1115 
-1123 KIKESTILEYVYC
+1123 
-1136 LLDVGVYDG
+1136 
-1145 GIIFCCMKA
+1145 
-1154 LLRQN
+1154 
-1159 DKENAQRL
+1159 
-1167 QEQAIN
+1167 
-1173 KKVFINYDSYCML
+1173 
-1186 KKLGAVIPKP
+1186 
-1196 YLFVEHYPIMKDIC
+1196 
-1210 YQMRE
+1210 
-1215 RGMTF
+1215 
-1220 EEAES
+1220 
-1225 RIKEMEDDLHISIAR
+1225 
-1240 TQIYWNNVISRMAN
+1240 
-1254 NRTNKKLV
+1254 
-1262 LQNTLKFIDEH
+1262 
-1273 HVPMSPEIYYSL
+1273 
-1285 LHTITSIEDYT
+1285 
-1296 KVKGLYKGELNIGH
+1296 
-1310 IFVLLKKIPE
+1310 
-1320 FAKYRIAE
+1320 
-1328 WAFVACLRQEF
+1328 
-1339 DEWYDILC
+1339 
-1347 SISEKEQEKRIKI
+1347 
-1360 MLQSERY
+1360 
-1367 KQLQVITPKGYL
+1367 
-1379 NQTFLFWWTI
+1379 
-1389 RYAVSETE
+1389 
-1397 EQRKAELDALVTMI
+1397 
-1411 PKPFVPQY
+1411 
-1419 PKMIEKFFIPYPQDL
+1419 
-1434 LEIIREYIS
+1434 
-1443 RIISSEPQ
+1443 

>member
-194 IRPEVDNKLKEEFD
+194 IRPEVDDKLKEEFD

-567 WVDAYIGNIANFA
+567 WVDAYIGNIVN
-580 PTNAEAI
+580 
-587 HIWKLTKKYNR
+587 L
-598 RELNVLR
+598 
-605 WLLPRLQT
+605 LLP
-613 QQDKDIVHKDL
+613 
-624 LNEQGQMQDKY
+624 MQ
-635 IENSYIEFQTEL
+635 
-647 VRFLDMDEAK
+647 R
-657 EIYLNASFIYEASPS
+657 PS
-672 ADDDD
+672 
-677 IDDFF
+677 IF
-682 SDSAESAHGQ
+682 
-692 ESNNETYLTELK
+692 
-704 EKRIRNFARQLMHKA
+704 
-719 QTLADIHDIKN
+719 
-730 FLQKNDKGVV
+730 
-740 PHDDAVFFFNFIAPY
+740 
-755 TWLEVFKRFS
+755 
-765 QPEELVAF
+765 
-773 FNELTELSV
+773 
-782 DKKEDTSMFLN
+782 
-793 KTEVLNGALENIPSS
+793 
-808 YAYDLWNRMGNNC
+808 GN
-821 DGYSLNF
+821 
-828 MLQKAKNFEQAKGIF
+828 
-843 NTFMERLEQQ
+843 
-853 EEENKT
+853 
-859 KLKVGEIYLNDLL
+859 
-872 DTTSTYSGIKECEE
+872 
-886 LFHKYHLLEADQSL
+886 
-900 LDYPSQ
+900 
-906 HTQGILYQRMTL
+906 
-918 KEIKAHMKRHRPQNG
+918 
-933 DESRNIR
+933 
-940 TIVQF
+940 
-945 ILKISN
+945 
-951 YEEAYQAL
+951 
-959 FGETPD
+959 
-965 CITPEEQ
+965 
-972 QILNHSPYVV
+972 
-982 SEMFNKVKT
+982 
-991 PEEGGVARDFFE
+991 
-1003 NRLDKS
+1003 
-1009 LLNHPD
+1009 
-1015 ANILNII
+1015 
-1022 INNRFIYPYYEQ
+1022 
-1034 KVDMIKRMSEK
+1034 
-1045 YTVQQ
+1045 
-1050 NSYTHKH
+1050 
-1057 LLYHLT
+1057 
-1063 NHTQDSLPPEEI
+1063 
-1075 QLIIN
+1075 
-1080 EEIMKSLDAPKDVLK
+1080 
-1095 QMLIQRYYAG
+1095 
-1105 RAQDNVPQPF
+1105 
-1115 PIYTSEGW
+1115 
-1123 KIKESTILEYVYC
+1123 
-1136 LLDVGVYDG
+1136 
-1145 GIIFCCMKA
+1145 
-1154 LLRQN
+1154 
-1159 DKENAQRL
+1159 
-1167 QEQAIN
+1167 
-1173 KKVFINYDSYCML
+1173 
-1186 KKLGAVIPKP
+1186 
-1196 YLFVEHYPIMKDIC
+1196 
-1210 YQMRE
+1210 
-1215 RGMTF
+1215 
-1220 EEAES
+1220 
-1225 RIKEMEDDLHISIAR
+1225 
-1240 TQIYWNNVISRMAN
+1240 
-1254 NRTNKKLV
+1254 
-1262 LQNTLKFIDEH
+1262 
-1273 HVPMSPEIYYSL
+1273 
-1285 LHTITSIEDYT
+1285 
-1296 KVKGLYKGELNIGH
+1296 
-1310 IFVLLKKIPE
+1310 
-1320 FAKYRIAE
+1320 
-1328 WAFVACLRQEF
+1328 
-1339 DEWYDILC
+1339 
-1347 SISEKEQEKRIKI
+1347 
-1360 MLQSERY
+1360 
-1367 KQLQVITPKGYL
+1367 
-1379 NQTFLFWWTI
+1379 
-1389 RYAVSETE
+1389 
-1397 EQRKAELDALVTMI
+1397 
-1411 PKPFVPQY
+1411 
-1419 PKMIEKFFIPYPQDL
+1419 
-1434 LEIIREYIS
+1434 
-1443 RIISSEPQ
+1443 

>member
-567 WVDAYIGNIANFA
+567 WVDAYIVNKSNLS
-580 PTNAEAI
+580 
-587 HIWKLTKKYNR
+587 K
-598 RELNVLR
+598 
-605 WLLPRLQT
+605 
-613 QQDKDIVHKDL
+613 IV
-624 LNEQGQMQDKY
+624 Y
-635 IENSYIEFQTEL
+635 I
-647 VRFLDMDEAK
+647 
-657 EIYLNASFIYEASPS
+657 
-672 ADDDD
+672 
-677 IDDFF
+677 
-682 SDSAESAHGQ
+682 
-692 ESNNETYLTELK
+692 
-704 EKRIRNFARQLMHKA
+704 
-719 QTLADIHDIKN
+719 
-730 FLQKNDKGVV
+730 
-740 PHDDAVFFFNFIAPY
+740 
-755 TWLEVFKRFS
+755 
-765 QPEELVAF
+765 
-773 FNELTELSV
+773 
-782 DKKEDTSMFLN
+782 
-793 KTEVLNGALENIPSS
+793 
-808 YAYDLWNRMGNNC
+808 
-821 DGYSLNF
+821 
-828 MLQKAKNFEQAKGIF
+828 
-843 NTFMERLEQQ
+843 
-853 EEENKT
+853 
-859 KLKVGEIYLNDLL
+859 
-872 DTTSTYSGIKECEE
+872 
-886 LFHKYHLLEADQSL
+886 
-900 LDYPSQ
+900 
-906 HTQGILYQRMTL
+906 
-918 KEIKAHMKRHRPQNG
+918 
-933 DESRNIR
+933 
-940 TIVQF
+940 
-945 ILKISN
+945 
-951 YEEAYQAL
+951 
-959 FGETPD
+959 
-965 CITPEEQ
+965 
-972 QILNHSPYVV
+972 
-982 SEMFNKVKT
+982 
-991 PEEGGVARDFFE
+991 
-1003 NRLDKS
+1003 
-1009 LLNHPD
+1009 
-1015 ANILNII
+1015 
-1022 INNRFIYPYYEQ
+1022 
-1034 KVDMIKRMSEK
+1034 MI
-1045 YTVQQ
+1045 
-1050 NSYTHKH
+1050 
-1057 LLYHLT
+1057 
-1063 NHTQDSLPPEEI
+1063 
-1075 QLIIN
+1075 
-1080 EEIMKSLDAPKDVLK
+1080 
-1095 QMLIQRYYAG
+1095 
-1105 RAQDNVPQPF
+1105 
-1115 PIYTSEGW
+1115 
-1123 KIKESTILEYVYC
+1123 
-1136 LLDVGVYDG
+1136 
-1145 GIIFCCMKA
+1145 
-1154 LLRQN
+1154 
-1159 DKENAQRL
+1159 
-1167 QEQAIN
+1167 
-1173 KKVFINYDSYCML
+1173 
-1186 KKLGAVIPKP
+1186 
-1196 YLFVEHYPIMKDIC
+1196 
-1210 YQMRE
+1210 
-1215 RGMTF
+1215 
-1220 EEAES
+1220 
-1225 RIKEMEDDLHISIAR
+1225 
-1240 TQIYWNNVISRMAN
+1240 
-1254 NRTNKKLV
+1254 
-1262 LQNTLKFIDEH
+1262 
-1273 HVPMSPEIYYSL
+1273 
-1285 LHTITSIEDYT
+1285 
-1296 KVKGLYKGELNIGH
+1296 
-1310 IFVLLKKIPE
+1310 
-1320 FAKYRIAE
+1320 
-1328 WAFVACLRQEF
+1328 
-1339 DEWYDILC
+1339 
-1347 SISEKEQEKRIKI
+1347 
-1360 MLQSERY
+1360 
-1367 KQLQVITPKGYL
+1367 
-1379 NQTFLFWWTI
+1379 
-1389 RYAVSETE
+1389 
-1397 EQRKAELDALVTMI
+1397 
-1411 PKPFVPQY
+1411 
-1419 PKMIEKFFIPYPQDL
+1419 
-1434 LEIIREYIS
+1434 
-1443 RIISSEPQ
+1443 

>member
-194 IRPEVDNKLKEEFD
+194 IRPELDNKLKEEFD

-361 LRPEAGM
+361 LRPEADM
-368 TIGSLFFDIDRIKTR
+368 TIGSLFFDIDRIKAR

-546 NEQTLYTSK
+546 NEQTL
-555 ELGTNPEGVSID
+555 
-567 WVDAYIGNIANFA
+567 
-580 PTNAEAI
+580 
-587 HIWKLTKKYNR
+587 
-598 RELNVLR
+598 
-605 WLLPRLQT
+605 
-613 QQDKDIVHKDL
+613 
-624 LNEQGQMQDKY
+624 
-635 IENSYIEFQTEL
+635 
-647 VRFLDMDEAK
+647 
-657 EIYLNASFIYEASPS
+657 
-672 ADDDD
+672 
-677 IDDFF
+677 
-682 SDSAESAHGQ
+682 
-692 ESNNETYLTELK
+692 
-704 EKRIRNFARQLMHKA
+704 
-719 QTLADIHDIKN
+719 
-730 FLQKNDKGVV
+730 
-740 PHDDAVFFFNFIAPY
+740 
-755 TWLEVFKRFS
+755 
-765 QPEELVAF
+765 
-773 FNELTELSV
+773 
-782 DKKEDTSMFLN
+782 
-793 KTEVLNGALENIPSS
+793 
-808 YAYDLWNRMGNNC
+808 
-821 DGYSLNF
+821 
-828 MLQKAKNFEQAKGIF
+828 
-843 NTFMERLEQQ
+843 
-853 EEENKT
+853 
-859 KLKVGEIYLNDLL
+859 
-872 DTTSTYSGIKECEE
+872 
-886 LFHKYHLLEADQSL
+886 
-900 LDYPSQ
+900 
-906 HTQGILYQRMTL
+906 
-918 KEIKAHMKRHRPQNG
+918 
-933 DESRNIR
+933 
-940 TIVQF
+940 
-945 ILKISN
+945 
-951 YEEAYQAL
+951 
-959 FGETPD
+959 
-965 CITPEEQ
+965 
-972 QILNHSPYVV
+972 
-982 SEMFNKVKT
+982 
-991 PEEGGVARDFFE
+991 
-1003 NRLDKS
+1003 
-1009 LLNHPD
+1009 
-1015 ANILNII
+1015 
-1022 INNRFIYPYYEQ
+1022 
-1034 KVDMIKRMSEK
+1034 
-1045 YTVQQ
+1045 
-1050 NSYTHKH
+1050 
-1057 LLYHLT
+1057 
-1063 NHTQDSLPPEEI
+1063 
-1075 QLIIN
+1075 
-1080 EEIMKSLDAPKDVLK
+1080 
-1095 QMLIQRYYAG
+1095 
-1105 RAQDNVPQPF
+1105 
-1115 PIYTSEGW
+1115 
-1123 KIKESTILEYVYC
+1123 
-1136 LLDVGVYDG
+1136 
-1145 GIIFCCMKA
+1145 
-1154 LLRQN
+1154 
-1159 DKENAQRL
+1159 
-1167 QEQAIN
+1167 
-1173 KKVFINYDSYCML
+1173 
-1186 KKLGAVIPKP
+1186 
-1196 YLFVEHYPIMKDIC
+1196 
-1210 YQMRE
+1210 
-1215 RGMTF
+1215 
-1220 EEAES
+1220 
-1225 RIKEMEDDLHISIAR
+1225 
-1240 TQIYWNNVISRMAN
+1240 
-1254 NRTNKKLV
+1254 
-1262 LQNTLKFIDEH
+1262 
-1273 HVPMSPEIYYSL
+1273 
-1285 LHTITSIEDYT
+1285 
-1296 KVKGLYKGELNIGH
+1296 LYK
-1310 IFVLLKKIPE
+1310 
-1320 FAKYRIAE
+1320 
-1328 WAFVACLRQEF
+1328 
-1339 DEWYDILC
+1339 
-1347 SISEKEQEKRIKI
+1347 
-1360 MLQSERY
+1360 
-1367 KQLQVITPKGYL
+1367 
-1379 NQTFLFWWTI
+1379 
-1389 RYAVSETE
+1389 
-1397 EQRKAELDALVTMI
+1397 
-1411 PKPFVPQY
+1411 
-1419 PKMIEKFFIPYPQDL
+1419 
-1434 LEIIREYIS
+1434 
-1443 RIISSEPQ
+1443 

>member
-45 DNDLA
+45 DNDIA

-361 LRPEAGM
+361 LRPEADM
-368 TIGSLFFDIDRIKTR
+368 TIGSLFFDIDRIKAR

-546 NEQTLYTSK
+546 NEQTL
-555 ELGTNPEGVSID
+555 
-567 WVDAYIGNIANFA
+567 
-580 PTNAEAI
+580 
-587 HIWKLTKKYNR
+587 
-598 RELNVLR
+598 
-605 WLLPRLQT
+605 
-613 QQDKDIVHKDL
+613 
-624 LNEQGQMQDKY
+624 
-635 IENSYIEFQTEL
+635 
-647 VRFLDMDEAK
+647 
-657 EIYLNASFIYEASPS
+657 
-672 ADDDD
+672 
-677 IDDFF
+677 
-682 SDSAESAHGQ
+682 
-692 ESNNETYLTELK
+692 
-704 EKRIRNFARQLMHKA
+704 
-719 QTLADIHDIKN
+719 
-730 FLQKNDKGVV
+730 
-740 PHDDAVFFFNFIAPY
+740 
-755 TWLEVFKRFS
+755 
-765 QPEELVAF
+765 
-773 FNELTELSV
+773 
-782 DKKEDTSMFLN
+782 
-793 KTEVLNGALENIPSS
+793 
-808 YAYDLWNRMGNNC
+808 
-821 DGYSLNF
+821 
-828 MLQKAKNFEQAKGIF
+828 
-843 NTFMERLEQQ
+843 
-853 EEENKT
+853 
-859 KLKVGEIYLNDLL
+859 
-872 DTTSTYSGIKECEE
+872 
-886 LFHKYHLLEADQSL
+886 
-900 LDYPSQ
+900 
-906 HTQGILYQRMTL
+906 
-918 KEIKAHMKRHRPQNG
+918 
-933 DESRNIR
+933 
-940 TIVQF
+940 
-945 ILKISN
+945 
-951 YEEAYQAL
+951 
-959 FGETPD
+959 
-965 CITPEEQ
+965 
-972 QILNHSPYVV
+972 
-982 SEMFNKVKT
+982 
-991 PEEGGVARDFFE
+991 
-1003 NRLDKS
+1003 
-1009 LLNHPD
+1009 
-1015 ANILNII
+1015 
-1022 INNRFIYPYYEQ
+1022 
-1034 KVDMIKRMSEK
+1034 
-1045 YTVQQ
+1045 
-1050 NSYTHKH
+1050 
-1057 LLYHLT
+1057 
-1063 NHTQDSLPPEEI
+1063 
-1075 QLIIN
+1075 
-1080 EEIMKSLDAPKDVLK
+1080 
-1095 QMLIQRYYAG
+1095 
-1105 RAQDNVPQPF
+1105 
-1115 PIYTSEGW
+1115 
-1123 KIKESTILEYVYC
+1123 
-1136 LLDVGVYDG
+1136 
-1145 GIIFCCMKA
+1145 
-1154 LLRQN
+1154 
-1159 DKENAQRL
+1159 
-1167 QEQAIN
+1167 
-1173 KKVFINYDSYCML
+1173 
-1186 KKLGAVIPKP
+1186 
-1196 YLFVEHYPIMKDIC
+1196 
-1210 YQMRE
+1210 
-1215 RGMTF
+1215 
-1220 EEAES
+1220 
-1225 RIKEMEDDLHISIAR
+1225 
-1240 TQIYWNNVISRMAN
+1240 
-1254 NRTNKKLV
+1254 
-1262 LQNTLKFIDEH
+1262 
-1273 HVPMSPEIYYSL
+1273 
-1285 LHTITSIEDYT
+1285 
-1296 KVKGLYKGELNIGH
+1296 LYK
-1310 IFVLLKKIPE
+1310 
-1320 FAKYRIAE
+1320 
-1328 WAFVACLRQEF
+1328 
-1339 DEWYDILC
+1339 
-1347 SISEKEQEKRIKI
+1347 
-1360 MLQSERY
+1360 
-1367 KQLQVITPKGYL
+1367 
-1379 NQTFLFWWTI
+1379 
-1389 RYAVSETE
+1389 
-1397 EQRKAELDALVTMI
+1397 
-1411 PKPFVPQY
+1411 
-1419 PKMIEKFFIPYPQDL
+1419 
-1434 LEIIREYIS
+1434 
-1443 RIISSEPQ
+1443 

>member
-555 ELGTNPEGVSID
+555 ELGTNPESVSID
-567 WVDAYIGNIANFA
+567 WVDAYIVN
-580 PTNAEAI
+580 
-587 HIWKLTKKYNR
+587 K
-598 RELNVLR
+598 
-605 WLLPRLQT
+605 QT
-613 QQDKDIVHKDL
+613 D
-624 LNEQGQMQDKY
+624 
-635 IENSYIEFQTEL
+635 
-647 VRFLDMDEAK
+647 
-657 EIYLNASFIYEASPS
+657 
-672 ADDDD
+672 
-677 IDDFF
+677 
-682 SDSAESAHGQ
+682 
-692 ESNNETYLTELK
+692 
-704 EKRIRNFARQLMHKA
+704 
-719 QTLADIHDIKN
+719 
-730 FLQKNDKGVV
+730 
-740 PHDDAVFFFNFIAPY
+740 
-755 TWLEVFKRFS
+755 
-765 QPEELVAF
+765 
-773 FNELTELSV
+773 
-782 DKKEDTSMFLN
+782 
-793 KTEVLNGALENIPSS
+793 
-808 YAYDLWNRMGNNC
+808 
-821 DGYSLNF
+821 
-828 MLQKAKNFEQAKGIF
+828 
-843 NTFMERLEQQ
+843 
-853 EEENKT
+853 
-859 KLKVGEIYLNDLL
+859 
-872 DTTSTYSGIKECEE
+872 
-886 LFHKYHLLEADQSL
+886 
-900 LDYPSQ
+900 
-906 HTQGILYQRMTL
+906 
-918 KEIKAHMKRHRPQNG
+918 
-933 DESRNIR
+933 
-940 TIVQF
+940 
-945 ILKISN
+945 ILK
-951 YEEAYQAL
+951 
-959 FGETPD
+959 
-965 CITPEEQ
+965 
-972 QILNHSPYVV
+972 
-982 SEMFNKVKT
+982 M
-991 PEEGGVARDFFE
+991 
-1003 NRLDKS
+1003 
-1009 LLNHPD
+1009 
-1015 ANILNII
+1015 
-1022 INNRFIYPYYEQ
+1022 
-1034 KVDMIKRMSEK
+1034 
-1045 YTVQQ
+1045 
-1050 NSYTHKH
+1050 
-1057 LLYHLT
+1057 
-1063 NHTQDSLPPEEI
+1063 
-1075 QLIIN
+1075 
-1080 EEIMKSLDAPKDVLK
+1080 
-1095 QMLIQRYYAG
+1095 
-1105 RAQDNVPQPF
+1105 
-1115 PIYTSEGW
+1115 
-1123 KIKESTILEYVYC
+1123 KIKS
-1136 LLDVGVYDG
+1136 
-1145 GIIFCCMKA
+1145 K
-1154 LLRQN
+1154 
-1159 DKENAQRL
+1159 
-1167 QEQAIN
+1167 
-1173 KKVFINYDSYCML
+1173 
-1186 KKLGAVIPKP
+1186 
-1196 YLFVEHYPIMKDIC
+1196 
-1210 YQMRE
+1210 
-1215 RGMTF
+1215 
-1220 EEAES
+1220 
-1225 RIKEMEDDLHISIAR
+1225 
-1240 TQIYWNNVISRMAN
+1240 
-1254 NRTNKKLV
+1254 
-1262 LQNTLKFIDEH
+1262 
-1273 HVPMSPEIYYSL
+1273 
-1285 LHTITSIEDYT
+1285 
-1296 KVKGLYKGELNIGH
+1296 
-1310 IFVLLKKIPE
+1310 
-1320 FAKYRIAE
+1320 
-1328 WAFVACLRQEF
+1328 
-1339 DEWYDILC
+1339 
-1347 SISEKEQEKRIKI
+1347 
-1360 MLQSERY
+1360 
-1367 KQLQVITPKGYL
+1367 
-1379 NQTFLFWWTI
+1379 
-1389 RYAVSETE
+1389 
-1397 EQRKAELDALVTMI
+1397 
-1411 PKPFVPQY
+1411 
-1419 PKMIEKFFIPYPQDL
+1419 
-1434 LEIIREYIS
+1434 
-1443 RIISSEPQ
+1443 

>member
-327 EMVPPAIVEV
+327 EMVPPTIVEV

-361 LRPEAGM
+361 LRPEADM
-368 TIGSLFFDIDRIKTR
+368 TIGSLFFDIDRIKAR

-546 NEQTLYTSK
+546 NEQTL
-555 ELGTNPEGVSID
+555 
-567 WVDAYIGNIANFA
+567 
-580 PTNAEAI
+580 
-587 HIWKLTKKYNR
+587 
-598 RELNVLR
+598 
-605 WLLPRLQT
+605 
-613 QQDKDIVHKDL
+613 
-624 LNEQGQMQDKY
+624 
-635 IENSYIEFQTEL
+635 
-647 VRFLDMDEAK
+647 
-657 EIYLNASFIYEASPS
+657 
-672 ADDDD
+672 
-677 IDDFF
+677 
-682 SDSAESAHGQ
+682 
-692 ESNNETYLTELK
+692 
-704 EKRIRNFARQLMHKA
+704 
-719 QTLADIHDIKN
+719 
-730 FLQKNDKGVV
+730 
-740 PHDDAVFFFNFIAPY
+740 
-755 TWLEVFKRFS
+755 
-765 QPEELVAF
+765 
-773 FNELTELSV
+773 
-782 DKKEDTSMFLN
+782 
-793 KTEVLNGALENIPSS
+793 
-808 YAYDLWNRMGNNC
+808 
-821 DGYSLNF
+821 
-828 MLQKAKNFEQAKGIF
+828 
-843 NTFMERLEQQ
+843 
-853 EEENKT
+853 
-859 KLKVGEIYLNDLL
+859 
-872 DTTSTYSGIKECEE
+872 
-886 LFHKYHLLEADQSL
+886 
-900 LDYPSQ
+900 
-906 HTQGILYQRMTL
+906 
-918 KEIKAHMKRHRPQNG
+918 
-933 DESRNIR
+933 
-940 TIVQF
+940 
-945 ILKISN
+945 
-951 YEEAYQAL
+951 
-959 FGETPD
+959 
-965 CITPEEQ
+965 
-972 QILNHSPYVV
+972 
-982 SEMFNKVKT
+982 
-991 PEEGGVARDFFE
+991 
-1003 NRLDKS
+1003 
-1009 LLNHPD
+1009 
-1015 ANILNII
+1015 
-1022 INNRFIYPYYEQ
+1022 
-1034 KVDMIKRMSEK
+1034 
-1045 YTVQQ
+1045 
-1050 NSYTHKH
+1050 
-1057 LLYHLT
+1057 
-1063 NHTQDSLPPEEI
+1063 
-1075 QLIIN
+1075 
-1080 EEIMKSLDAPKDVLK
+1080 
-1095 QMLIQRYYAG
+1095 
-1105 RAQDNVPQPF
+1105 
-1115 PIYTSEGW
+1115 
-1123 KIKESTILEYVYC
+1123 
-1136 LLDVGVYDG
+1136 
-1145 GIIFCCMKA
+1145 
-1154 LLRQN
+1154 
-1159 DKENAQRL
+1159 
-1167 QEQAIN
+1167 
-1173 KKVFINYDSYCML
+1173 
-1186 KKLGAVIPKP
+1186 
-1196 YLFVEHYPIMKDIC
+1196 
-1210 YQMRE
+1210 
-1215 RGMTF
+1215 
-1220 EEAES
+1220 
-1225 RIKEMEDDLHISIAR
+1225 
-1240 TQIYWNNVISRMAN
+1240 
-1254 NRTNKKLV
+1254 
-1262 LQNTLKFIDEH
+1262 
-1273 HVPMSPEIYYSL
+1273 
-1285 LHTITSIEDYT
+1285 
-1296 KVKGLYKGELNIGH
+1296 LYK
-1310 IFVLLKKIPE
+1310 
-1320 FAKYRIAE
+1320 
-1328 WAFVACLRQEF
+1328 
-1339 DEWYDILC
+1339 
-1347 SISEKEQEKRIKI
+1347 
-1360 MLQSERY
+1360 
-1367 KQLQVITPKGYL
+1367 
-1379 NQTFLFWWTI
+1379 
-1389 RYAVSETE
+1389 
-1397 EQRKAELDALVTMI
+1397 
-1411 PKPFVPQY
+1411 
-1419 PKMIEKFFIPYPQDL
+1419 
-1434 LEIIREYIS
+1434 
-1443 RIISSEPQ
+1443 

>member
-194 IRPEVDNKLKEEFD
+194 IRPEVDYKLKEEFD

-567 WVDAYIGNIANFA
+567 WVDAYIGN
-580 PTNAEAI
+580 
-587 HIWKLTKKYNR
+587 Y
-598 RELNVLR
+598 
-605 WLLPRLQT
+605 
-613 QQDKDIVHKDL
+613 
-624 LNEQGQMQDKY
+624 
-635 IENSYIEFQTEL
+635 FQ
-647 VRFLDMDEAK
+647 
-657 EIYLNASFIYEASPS
+657 
-672 ADDDD
+672 
-677 IDDFF
+677 
-682 SDSAESAHGQ
+682 
-692 ESNNETYLTELK
+692 
-704 EKRIRNFARQLMHKA
+704 
-719 QTLADIHDIKN
+719 
-730 FLQKNDKGVV
+730 
-740 PHDDAVFFFNFIAPY
+740 
-755 TWLEVFKRFS
+755 
-765 QPEELVAF
+765 
-773 FNELTELSV
+773 
-782 DKKEDTSMFLN
+782 
-793 KTEVLNGALENIPSS
+793 
-808 YAYDLWNRMGNNC
+808 
-821 DGYSLNF
+821 
-828 MLQKAKNFEQAKGIF
+828 
-843 NTFMERLEQQ
+843 
-853 EEENKT
+853 
-859 KLKVGEIYLNDLL
+859 
-872 DTTSTYSGIKECEE
+872 
-886 LFHKYHLLEADQSL
+886 LF
-900 LDYPSQ
+900 
-906 HTQGILYQRMTL
+906 
-918 KEIKAHMKRHRPQNG
+918 
-933 DESRNIR
+933 
-940 TIVQF
+940 
-945 ILKISN
+945 
-951 YEEAYQAL
+951 
-959 FGETPD
+959 
-965 CITPEEQ
+965 
-972 QILNHSPYVV
+972 
-982 SEMFNKVKT
+982 
-991 PEEGGVARDFFE
+991 
-1003 NRLDKS
+1003 
-1009 LLNHPD
+1009 
-1015 ANILNII
+1015 
-1022 INNRFIYPYYEQ
+1022 
-1034 KVDMIKRMSEK
+1034 
-1045 YTVQQ
+1045 
-1050 NSYTHKH
+1050 
-1057 LLYHLT
+1057 
-1063 NHTQDSLPPEEI
+1063 
-1075 QLIIN
+1075 
-1080 EEIMKSLDAPKDVLK
+1080 
-1095 QMLIQRYYAG
+1095 
-1105 RAQDNVPQPF
+1105 
-1115 PIYTSEGW
+1115 
-1123 KIKESTILEYVYC
+1123 
-1136 LLDVGVYDG
+1136 
-1145 GIIFCCMKA
+1145 
-1154 LLRQN
+1154 
-1159 DKENAQRL
+1159 
-1167 QEQAIN
+1167 
-1173 KKVFINYDSYCML
+1173 
-1186 KKLGAVIPKP
+1186 
-1196 YLFVEHYPIMKDIC
+1196 
-1210 YQMRE
+1210 
-1215 RGMTF
+1215 
-1220 EEAES
+1220 
-1225 RIKEMEDDLHISIAR
+1225 
-1240 TQIYWNNVISRMAN
+1240 
-1254 NRTNKKLV
+1254 
-1262 LQNTLKFIDEH
+1262 
-1273 HVPMSPEIYYSL
+1273 
-1285 LHTITSIEDYT
+1285 
-1296 KVKGLYKGELNIGH
+1296 
-1310 IFVLLKKIPE
+1310 
-1320 FAKYRIAE
+1320 
-1328 WAFVACLRQEF
+1328 
-1339 DEWYDILC
+1339 
-1347 SISEKEQEKRIKI
+1347 
-1360 MLQSERY
+1360 
-1367 KQLQVITPKGYL
+1367 
-1379 NQTFLFWWTI
+1379 
-1389 RYAVSETE
+1389 
-1397 EQRKAELDALVTMI
+1397 
-1411 PKPFVPQY
+1411 
-1419 PKMIEKFFIPYPQDL
+1419 
-1434 LEIIREYIS
+1434 
-1443 RIISSEPQ
+1443 

>member
-361 LRPEAGM
+361 LRPEADM
-368 TIGSLFFDIDRIKTR
+368 TIGSLFFDINRIKAR

-546 NEQTLYTSK
+546 NEQTL
-555 ELGTNPEGVSID
+555 
-567 WVDAYIGNIANFA
+567 
-580 PTNAEAI
+580 
-587 HIWKLTKKYNR
+587 
-598 RELNVLR
+598 
-605 WLLPRLQT
+605 
-613 QQDKDIVHKDL
+613 
-624 LNEQGQMQDKY
+624 
-635 IENSYIEFQTEL
+635 
-647 VRFLDMDEAK
+647 
-657 EIYLNASFIYEASPS
+657 
-672 ADDDD
+672 
-677 IDDFF
+677 
-682 SDSAESAHGQ
+682 
-692 ESNNETYLTELK
+692 
-704 EKRIRNFARQLMHKA
+704 
-719 QTLADIHDIKN
+719 
-730 FLQKNDKGVV
+730 
-740 PHDDAVFFFNFIAPY
+740 
-755 TWLEVFKRFS
+755 
-765 QPEELVAF
+765 
-773 FNELTELSV
+773 
-782 DKKEDTSMFLN
+782 
-793 KTEVLNGALENIPSS
+793 
-808 YAYDLWNRMGNNC
+808 
-821 DGYSLNF
+821 
-828 MLQKAKNFEQAKGIF
+828 
-843 NTFMERLEQQ
+843 
-853 EEENKT
+853 
-859 KLKVGEIYLNDLL
+859 
-872 DTTSTYSGIKECEE
+872 
-886 LFHKYHLLEADQSL
+886 
-900 LDYPSQ
+900 
-906 HTQGILYQRMTL
+906 
-918 KEIKAHMKRHRPQNG
+918 
-933 DESRNIR
+933 
-940 TIVQF
+940 
-945 ILKISN
+945 
-951 YEEAYQAL
+951 
-959 FGETPD
+959 
-965 CITPEEQ
+965 
-972 QILNHSPYVV
+972 
-982 SEMFNKVKT
+982 
-991 PEEGGVARDFFE
+991 
-1003 NRLDKS
+1003 
-1009 LLNHPD
+1009 
-1015 ANILNII
+1015 
-1022 INNRFIYPYYEQ
+1022 
-1034 KVDMIKRMSEK
+1034 
-1045 YTVQQ
+1045 
-1050 NSYTHKH
+1050 
-1057 LLYHLT
+1057 
-1063 NHTQDSLPPEEI
+1063 
-1075 QLIIN
+1075 
-1080 EEIMKSLDAPKDVLK
+1080 
-1095 QMLIQRYYAG
+1095 
-1105 RAQDNVPQPF
+1105 
-1115 PIYTSEGW
+1115 
-1123 KIKESTILEYVYC
+1123 
-1136 LLDVGVYDG
+1136 
-1145 GIIFCCMKA
+1145 
-1154 LLRQN
+1154 
-1159 DKENAQRL
+1159 
-1167 QEQAIN
+1167 
-1173 KKVFINYDSYCML
+1173 
-1186 KKLGAVIPKP
+1186 
-1196 YLFVEHYPIMKDIC
+1196 
-1210 YQMRE
+1210 
-1215 RGMTF
+1215 
-1220 EEAES
+1220 
-1225 RIKEMEDDLHISIAR
+1225 
-1240 TQIYWNNVISRMAN
+1240 
-1254 NRTNKKLV
+1254 
-1262 LQNTLKFIDEH
+1262 
-1273 HVPMSPEIYYSL
+1273 
-1285 LHTITSIEDYT
+1285 
-1296 KVKGLYKGELNIGH
+1296 LYK
-1310 IFVLLKKIPE
+1310 
-1320 FAKYRIAE
+1320 
-1328 WAFVACLRQEF
+1328 
-1339 DEWYDILC
+1339 
-1347 SISEKEQEKRIKI
+1347 
-1360 MLQSERY
+1360 
-1367 KQLQVITPKGYL
+1367 
-1379 NQTFLFWWTI
+1379 
-1389 RYAVSETE
+1389 
-1397 EQRKAELDALVTMI
+1397 
-1411 PKPFVPQY
+1411 
-1419 PKMIEKFFIPYPQDL
+1419 
-1434 LEIIREYIS
+1434 
-1443 RIISSEPQ
+1443 

>member
-457 YQDIEKDTFEVE
+457 YQDIEKGTFEVE

-529 PELQQYIIND
+529 PELQQYIIY
-539 VVSRIYK
+539 VVIIGTWGSFVYK
-546 NEQTLYTSK
+546 GSVEVYFFGFVHVEEPYQFCLKFNIRVFYILVLHLPLFIEQILVY
-555 ELGTNPEGVSID
+555 
-567 WVDAYIGNIANFA
+567 
-580 PTNAEAI
+580 
-587 HIWKLTKKYNR
+587 
-598 RELNVLR
+598 NVLI
-605 WLLPRLQT
+605 LL
-613 QQDKDIVHKDL
+613 
-624 LNEQGQMQDKY
+624 
-635 IENSYIEFQTEL
+635 
-647 VRFLDMDEAK
+647 
-657 EIYLNASFIYEASPS
+657 
-672 ADDDD
+672 
-677 IDDFF
+677 
-682 SDSAESAHGQ
+682 
-692 ESNNETYLTELK
+692 
-704 EKRIRNFARQLMHKA
+704 
-719 QTLADIHDIKN
+719 
-730 FLQKNDKGVV
+730 
-740 PHDDAVFFFNFIAPY
+740 
-755 TWLEVFKRFS
+755 
-765 QPEELVAF
+765 
-773 FNELTELSV
+773 
-782 DKKEDTSMFLN
+782 
-793 KTEVLNGALENIPSS
+793 
-808 YAYDLWNRMGNNC
+808 C
-821 DGYSLNF
+821 
-828 MLQKAKNFEQAKGIF
+828 
-843 NTFMERLEQQ
+843 
-853 EEENKT
+853 
-859 KLKVGEIYLNDLL
+859 
-872 DTTSTYSGIKECEE
+872 
-886 LFHKYHLLEADQSL
+886 
-900 LDYPSQ
+900 
-906 HTQGILYQRMTL
+906 
-918 KEIKAHMKRHRPQNG
+918 
-933 DESRNIR
+933 
-940 TIVQF
+940 
-945 ILKISN
+945 
-951 YEEAYQAL
+951 
-959 FGETPD
+959 
-965 CITPEEQ
+965 
-972 QILNHSPYVV
+972 
-982 SEMFNKVKT
+982 
-991 PEEGGVARDFFE
+991 
-1003 NRLDKS
+1003 
-1009 LLNHPD
+1009 
-1015 ANILNII
+1015 
-1022 INNRFIYPYYEQ
+1022 
-1034 KVDMIKRMSEK
+1034 
-1045 YTVQQ
+1045 
-1050 NSYTHKH
+1050 
-1057 LLYHLT
+1057 
-1063 NHTQDSLPPEEI
+1063 
-1075 QLIIN
+1075 
-1080 EEIMKSLDAPKDVLK
+1080 
-1095 QMLIQRYYAG
+1095 
-1105 RAQDNVPQPF
+1105 
-1115 PIYTSEGW
+1115 
-1123 KIKESTILEYVYC
+1123 
-1136 LLDVGVYDG
+1136 
-1145 GIIFCCMKA
+1145 
-1154 LLRQN
+1154 
-1159 DKENAQRL
+1159 
-1167 QEQAIN
+1167 
-1173 KKVFINYDSYCML
+1173 
-1186 KKLGAVIPKP
+1186 
-1196 YLFVEHYPIMKDIC
+1196 
-1210 YQMRE
+1210 
-1215 RGMTF
+1215 
-1220 EEAES
+1220 
-1225 RIKEMEDDLHISIAR
+1225 
-1240 TQIYWNNVISRMAN
+1240 
-1254 NRTNKKLV
+1254 
-1262 LQNTLKFIDEH
+1262 
-1273 HVPMSPEIYYSL
+1273 
-1285 LHTITSIEDYT
+1285 
-1296 KVKGLYKGELNIGH
+1296 
-1310 IFVLLKKIPE
+1310 
-1320 FAKYRIAE
+1320 
-1328 WAFVACLRQEF
+1328 
-1339 DEWYDILC
+1339 
-1347 SISEKEQEKRIKI
+1347 
-1360 MLQSERY
+1360 LQS
-1367 KQLQVITPKGYL
+1367 G
-1379 NQTFLFWWTI
+1379 
-1389 RYAVSETE
+1389 
-1397 EQRKAELDALVTMI
+1397 
-1411 PKPFVPQY
+1411 
-1419 PKMIEKFFIPYPQDL
+1419 
-1434 LEIIREYIS
+1434 
-1443 RIISSEPQ
+1443 

>member
-546 NEQTLYTSK
+546 NEQTLYTS
-555 ELGTNPEGVSID
+555 
-567 WVDAYIGNIANFA
+567 
-580 PTNAEAI
+580 
-587 HIWKLTKKYNR
+587 
-598 RELNVLR
+598 
-605 WLLPRLQT
+605 
-613 QQDKDIVHKDL
+613 
-624 LNEQGQMQDKY
+624 
-635 IENSYIEFQTEL
+635 
-647 VRFLDMDEAK
+647 
-657 EIYLNASFIYEASPS
+657 
-672 ADDDD
+672 
-677 IDDFF
+677 
-682 SDSAESAHGQ
+682 
-692 ESNNETYLTELK
+692 
-704 EKRIRNFARQLMHKA
+704 
-719 QTLADIHDIKN
+719 
-730 FLQKNDKGVV
+730 
-740 PHDDAVFFFNFIAPY
+740 
-755 TWLEVFKRFS
+755 
-765 QPEELVAF
+765 
-773 FNELTELSV
+773 
-782 DKKEDTSMFLN
+782 
-793 KTEVLNGALENIPSS
+793 
-808 YAYDLWNRMGNNC
+808 C
-821 DGYSLNF
+821 
-828 MLQKAKNFEQAKGIF
+828 
-843 NTFMERLEQQ
+843 
-853 EEENKT
+853 
-859 KLKVGEIYLNDLL
+859 
-872 DTTSTYSGIKECEE
+872 
-886 LFHKYHLLEADQSL
+886 
-900 LDYPSQ
+900 
-906 HTQGILYQRMTL
+906 
-918 KEIKAHMKRHRPQNG
+918 
-933 DESRNIR
+933 
-940 TIVQF
+940 
-945 ILKISN
+945 
-951 YEEAYQAL
+951 
-959 FGETPD
+959 
-965 CITPEEQ
+965 
-972 QILNHSPYVV
+972 
-982 SEMFNKVKT
+982 
-991 PEEGGVARDFFE
+991 
-1003 NRLDKS
+1003 
-1009 LLNHPD
+1009 
-1015 ANILNII
+1015 
-1022 INNRFIYPYYEQ
+1022 
-1034 KVDMIKRMSEK
+1034 
-1045 YTVQQ
+1045 
-1050 NSYTHKH
+1050 
-1057 LLYHLT
+1057 LLY
-1063 NHTQDSLPPEEI
+1063 
-1075 QLIIN
+1075 
-1080 EEIMKSLDAPKDVLK
+1080 
-1095 QMLIQRYYAG
+1095 
-1105 RAQDNVPQPF
+1105 
-1115 PIYTSEGW
+1115 TS
-1123 KIKESTILEYVYC
+1123 
-1136 LLDVGVYDG
+1136 
-1145 GIIFCCMKA
+1145 
-1154 LLRQN
+1154 
-1159 DKENAQRL
+1159 
-1167 QEQAIN
+1167 
-1173 KKVFINYDSYCML
+1173 
-1186 KKLGAVIPKP
+1186 
-1196 YLFVEHYPIMKDIC
+1196 
-1210 YQMRE
+1210 
-1215 RGMTF
+1215 
-1220 EEAES
+1220 
-1225 RIKEMEDDLHISIAR
+1225 
-1240 TQIYWNNVISRMAN
+1240 
-1254 NRTNKKLV
+1254 
-1262 LQNTLKFIDEH
+1262 
-1273 HVPMSPEIYYSL
+1273 
-1285 LHTITSIEDYT
+1285 
-1296 KVKGLYKGELNIGH
+1296 
-1310 IFVLLKKIPE
+1310 
-1320 FAKYRIAE
+1320 
-1328 WAFVACLRQEF
+1328 
-1339 DEWYDILC
+1339 
-1347 SISEKEQEKRIKI
+1347 
-1360 MLQSERY
+1360 
-1367 KQLQVITPKGYL
+1367 
-1379 NQTFLFWWTI
+1379 
-1389 RYAVSETE
+1389 
-1397 EQRKAELDALVTMI
+1397 
-1411 PKPFVPQY
+1411 
-1419 PKMIEKFFIPYPQDL
+1419 
-1434 LEIIREYIS
+1434 
-1443 RIISSEPQ
+1443 

>member
-567 WVDAYIGNIANFA
+567 WVDAYIDNKSNLS
-580 PTNAEAI
+580 
-587 HIWKLTKKYNR
+587 K
-598 RELNVLR
+598 
-605 WLLPRLQT
+605 
-613 QQDKDIVHKDL
+613 IV
-624 LNEQGQMQDKY
+624 Y
-635 IENSYIEFQTEL
+635 I
-647 VRFLDMDEAK
+647 
-657 EIYLNASFIYEASPS
+657 
-672 ADDDD
+672 
-677 IDDFF
+677 
-682 SDSAESAHGQ
+682 
-692 ESNNETYLTELK
+692 
-704 EKRIRNFARQLMHKA
+704 
-719 QTLADIHDIKN
+719 
-730 FLQKNDKGVV
+730 
-740 PHDDAVFFFNFIAPY
+740 
-755 TWLEVFKRFS
+755 
-765 QPEELVAF
+765 
-773 FNELTELSV
+773 
-782 DKKEDTSMFLN
+782 
-793 KTEVLNGALENIPSS
+793 
-808 YAYDLWNRMGNNC
+808 
-821 DGYSLNF
+821 
-828 MLQKAKNFEQAKGIF
+828 
-843 NTFMERLEQQ
+843 
-853 EEENKT
+853 
-859 KLKVGEIYLNDLL
+859 
-872 DTTSTYSGIKECEE
+872 
-886 LFHKYHLLEADQSL
+886 
-900 LDYPSQ
+900 
-906 HTQGILYQRMTL
+906 
-918 KEIKAHMKRHRPQNG
+918 
-933 DESRNIR
+933 
-940 TIVQF
+940 
-945 ILKISN
+945 
-951 YEEAYQAL
+951 
-959 FGETPD
+959 
-965 CITPEEQ
+965 
-972 QILNHSPYVV
+972 
-982 SEMFNKVKT
+982 
-991 PEEGGVARDFFE
+991 
-1003 NRLDKS
+1003 
-1009 LLNHPD
+1009 
-1015 ANILNII
+1015 
-1022 INNRFIYPYYEQ
+1022 
-1034 KVDMIKRMSEK
+1034 MI
-1045 YTVQQ
+1045 
-1050 NSYTHKH
+1050 
-1057 LLYHLT
+1057 
-1063 NHTQDSLPPEEI
+1063 
-1075 QLIIN
+1075 
-1080 EEIMKSLDAPKDVLK
+1080 
-1095 QMLIQRYYAG
+1095 
-1105 RAQDNVPQPF
+1105 
-1115 PIYTSEGW
+1115 
-1123 KIKESTILEYVYC
+1123 
-1136 LLDVGVYDG
+1136 
-1145 GIIFCCMKA
+1145 
-1154 LLRQN
+1154 
-1159 DKENAQRL
+1159 
-1167 QEQAIN
+1167 
-1173 KKVFINYDSYCML
+1173 
-1186 KKLGAVIPKP
+1186 
-1196 YLFVEHYPIMKDIC
+1196 
-1210 YQMRE
+1210 
-1215 RGMTF
+1215 
-1220 EEAES
+1220 
-1225 RIKEMEDDLHISIAR
+1225 
-1240 TQIYWNNVISRMAN
+1240 
-1254 NRTNKKLV
+1254 
-1262 LQNTLKFIDEH
+1262 
-1273 HVPMSPEIYYSL
+1273 
-1285 LHTITSIEDYT
+1285 
-1296 KVKGLYKGELNIGH
+1296 
-1310 IFVLLKKIPE
+1310 
-1320 FAKYRIAE
+1320 
-1328 WAFVACLRQEF
+1328 
-1339 DEWYDILC
+1339 
-1347 SISEKEQEKRIKI
+1347 
-1360 MLQSERY
+1360 
-1367 KQLQVITPKGYL
+1367 
-1379 NQTFLFWWTI
+1379 
-1389 RYAVSETE
+1389 
-1397 EQRKAELDALVTMI
+1397 
-1411 PKPFVPQY
+1411 
-1419 PKMIEKFFIPYPQDL
+1419 
-1434 LEIIREYIS
+1434 
-1443 RIISSEPQ
+1443 